1 MDRIRKLTGF
11 IRRSCLVLGI
21 ALFGLSAAAQT
32 KGITISVKNTPAV
45 EVLKMLERDYG
56 YVFLYNE
63 DEVKLDR
70 SVSVSVKN
78 AGIAEVMDKVLWKGL
93 DYKVRGR
100 QVIITKEP
108 DRAPRSTDAGKK
120 ESNPERKIKISGIVT
135 DANGEPLP
143 GAGVMLKGTGKG
155 AVTDVDGRFSIE
167 AGSSDV
173 LEVSYINY
181 VTQDIPVEG
190 KSDFNIMLK
199 EDTMSI
205 QETVVVGYGTQ
216 KKESVVGSIA
226 QAKGEQLMRSGVQGN
241 VGQMLS
247 GLMPGLSTQTVSDMP
262 GNDDPT
268 ITIRGLSSWN
278 GSSPLV
284 LIDGVERKMSDIDAG
299 QIESISVLKDASATA
314 VFGVKGAEGVI
325 LVTTKRGK
333 EGRASVSFS
342 ANATFKVIGD
352 MPDLQDAYDTY
363 RYQNELFE
371 KSLPYDEA
379 SWGYYSPVGETNKY
393 RYPSSR
399 TEADLYPNIN
409 WPDAITKDFAMTQR
423 YDLNVTG
430 GTKFAKYFAAISYLK
445 DDDLLKS
452 GDNDNLPF
460 NPQFGFQ
467 HYNIRLNV
475 DLNFTPSTIVSVNL
489 AGSFRMRD
497 EVPTQYGEIWNAFYS
512 LSPSIFPIQYED
524 GAYGKPYGGTEKN
537 PVAVL
542 SGATNFQK
550 KNTFQMM
557 SDVTL
562 KQKLDFITK
571 GLSVSGTFS
580 FDTRFLSERNFGWSN
595 VLSKAVDRNTGSV
608 IYDPPTGNNDMDY
621 YPAPPWFGGE
631 ELSVNSTVRR
641 IYYKAQVD
649 YARSFGKH
657 DVTALALMSREQMAD
672 GSEFPHY
679 REDWVGRLTYAFD
692 NRYFVEAN
700 GSYNGSEKFAAKYRF
715 GFFPSLGLGWQI
727 SEEPFFKPL
736 RKVVDRFKFR
746 YSIGQVGSDNF
757 AAQRWAYMSTWAVG
771 DNNAKG
777 VFGTIYQGPYGN
789 SQGASYL
796 QYKESQVGN
805 SDLQWEVSTK
815 QNIGIEFA
823 FFNQLIAGSFDLF
836 QDNRDKVFLS
846 ADKRANSVP
855 AYFGAAPVAANLGKV
870 RNRGFELDVTLRRS
884 FGEWTPWLRYTFAHA
899 KEVIISMDD
908 PELIPDYQ
916 KNEGF
921 RIDQPKTY
929 VDQDKFITS
938 WDDVYGR
945 VGGENNTTRLPGSA
959 VSIDYNADGVINEND
974 KIPYG
979 YPSHPENTYNI
990 FLGLDYKG
998 FSAQVQFLGVYNIS
1012 HNYFSNGRTAMTK
1025 SALAPFASP
1034 MLWDYWTPENTDAVY
1049 ALGGG
1054 TSTRGMWFDGSY
1066 LRLKSA
1072 ELSYTF
1078 TGKILRKLRV
1088 SSLKLTAAGHNLF
1101 FWSKMPEEREEYN
1114 YTNAYP
1120 PLKRFSFGLN
1130 VTF

>member
-1 MDRIRKLTGF
+1 MSRIRKLVG
-11 IRRSCLVLGI
+11 IVRRVVCCVMSI
-21 ALFGLSAAAQT
+21 ALLASGTAAQT
-32 KGITISVKNTPAV
+32 KGITFSMNNIPAKK
-45 EVLKMLERDYG
+45 VLEKIERDYG

-63 DEVKLDR
+63 EQVKLDR
-70 SVSVSVKN
+70 NVSVSVKD
-78 AGIAEVMDKVLWKGL
+78 AGITEVMDKVLWKGL

-100 QVIITKEP
+100 QVTITKSPVTPPQRTETQN
-108 DRAPRSTDAGKK
+108 AKKTERSGKVT
-120 ESNPERKIKISGIVT
+120 GVVT
-135 DANGEPLP
+135 DGNGEPLI
-143 GAGVMLKGTGKG
+143 GAGVMLKGTKIGTT
-155 AVTDVDGRFSIE
+155 TDIDGRFSINVK
-167 AGSSDV
+167 GDGGV
-173 LEVSYINY
+173 LEVSYINF
-181 VTQDIPVEG
+181 VTQDIPIKG
-190 KSDFNIMLK
+190 MSNIHITLQ
-199 EDTMSI
+199 EDAMSI
-205 QETVVVGYGTQ
+205 QETIVVGYGTQ
-216 KKESVVGSIA
+216 KKESVVGAIA
-226 QAKGEQLMRSGVQGN
+226 QTKGEQLMKTGVQGN

-247 GLMPGLSTQTVSDMP
+247 GLMPGLSTQTASDMP

-278 GSSPLV
+278 GASPLI

-325 LVTTKRGK
+325 LITTKRGK

-342 ANATFKVIGD
+342 ANTTFKVIGE
-352 MPDLQDAYDTY
+352 MPDIQDAYDTY
-363 RYQNELFE
+363 RYQNELVE

-379 SWGYYSPVGETNKY
+379 SWGYFSPVGETNKY
-393 RYPSSR
+393 RHPASR
-399 TEADLYPNIN
+399 AESDLYPNVN

-430 GTKFAKYFAAISYLK
+430 GAKFAKYFAAVSYLK

-452 GDNDNLPF
+452 GGNDDLPF
-460 NPQFGFQ
+460 KPQFGFE

-475 DLNFTPSTIVSVNL
+475 DLNFTPTTTVSVNL
-489 AGSFRMRD
+489 AGSLRMRD
-497 EVPTQYGEIWNAFYS
+497 EVPTQYGEIWDAFYS
-512 LSPSIFPIQYED
+512 LPPSIFPIQYVD
-524 GAYGKPYGGTEKN
+524 GAYGSPYGGTEKN

-542 SGATNFQK
+542 SGSTNFQK
-550 KNTFQMM
+550 KNTAQMM
-557 SDVTL
+557 SDITL
-562 KQKLDFITK
+562 KQKLDFVTK
-571 GLSVSGTFS
+571 GLSASGTFS
-580 FDTRFLSERNFGWSN
+580 FDTRFFSLRDFGWSS

-608 IYDPPTGNNDMDY
+608 IYYPATGDNDMDY
-621 YPAPPWFGGE
+621 YPTPPWFDGE
-631 ELSVNSTVRR
+631 KLSVNSTVRR
-641 IYYKAQVD
+641 TYYKVQAD

-657 DVTALALMSREQMAD
+657 DVTGLALMSREQMAE

-679 REDWVGRLTYAFD
+679 REDWVGRFTYAYN

-700 GSYNGSEKFAAKYRF
+700 GSYNGSEKFASKYRF

-727 SEEPFFKPL
+727 SDEHFFKPL
-736 RKVVDRFKFR
+736 DKFVDKLKVR

-757 AAQRWAYMSTWAVG
+757 AAQRWAYMSTWSVG

-777 VFGTIYQGPYGN
+777 VFGTVFQGPYGN
-789 SQGASYL
+789 SPGASYL
-796 QYKESQVGN
+796 QYKEAQVGN
-805 SDLQWEVSTK
+805 PELQWEVSTK

-823 FFNQLIAGSFDLF
+823 FFNHLISGSLDVF

-846 ADKRANSVP
+846 AAQRASSVP
-855 AYFGAAPVAANLGKV
+855 GYFGAAPVAANLGKV

-884 FGEWTPWLRYTFAHA
+884 FSEWNTWLRYTFAHA
-899 KEVIISMDD
+899 KEVVLAMDD

-921 RIDQPKTY
+921 RINQPKTY

-945 VGGENNTTRLPGSA
+945 VGGENNTTRLPGSVA
-959 VSIDYNADGVINEND
+959 NIDYNADGVINEND

-979 YPSHPENTYNI
+979 YPERPENTYNI
-990 FLGLDYKG
+990 FLGFDYKG
-998 FSAQVQFLGVYNIS
+998 LSAQVHFLGVYNIS
-1012 HNYFSNGRTAMTK
+1012 RNFAPTLTK
-1025 SALAPFASP
+1025 SALAPYATP
-1034 MLWDYWTPENTDAVY
+1034 RLWDYWTPDNTDALY

-1054 TSTRGMWFDGSY
+1054 NSTRGVWLDGSY
-1066 LRLKSA
+1066 LRFKSA
-1072 ELSYTF
+1072 EISYTF
-1078 TGKILRKLRV
+1078 TGKILDKLRM

-1114 YTNAYP
+1114 YTNRYP
-1120 PLKRFSFGLN
+1120 PVKRFSFGLN

>member
-1 MDRIRKLTGF
+1 MSRIRKLVG
-11 IRRSCLVLGI
+11 IVRRVVCCVMSI
-21 ALFGLSAAAQT
+21 ALLASGTAAQT
-32 KGITISVKNTPAV
+32 KGITFSMNNVPAKK
-45 EVLKMLERDYG
+45 VLEKIERDYG

-63 DEVKLDR
+63 EQVKLDR
-70 SVSVSVKN
+70 NVSVSVKD

-100 QVIITKEP
+100 QVTITKSPVTPPQRTETQN
-108 DRAPRSTDAGKK
+108 AKKTERSGKVT
-120 ESNPERKIKISGIVT
+120 GVVT
-135 DANGEPLP
+135 DGNGEPLI
-143 GAGVMLKGTGKG
+143 GAGVMLKGTKIGTT
-155 AVTDVDGRFSIE
+155 TDIDGRFSINVK
-167 AGSSDV
+167 GDGGV
-173 LEVSYINY
+173 LEVSYINF
-181 VTQDIPVEG
+181 VTQDIPIKG
-190 KSDFNIMLK
+190 MSNIHITLQ
-199 EDTMSI
+199 EDAMSI
-205 QETVVVGYGTQ
+205 QETIVVGYGTQ
-216 KKESVVGSIA
+216 KKESVVGAIA
-226 QAKGEQLMRSGVQGN
+226 QTKGEQLMKTGVQGN

-247 GLMPGLSTQTVSDMP
+247 GLMPGLSTQTASDMP

-278 GSSPLV
+278 GASPLI

-325 LVTTKRGK
+325 LITTKRGK

-342 ANATFKVIGD
+342 ANTTFKVIGE
-352 MPDLQDAYDTY
+352 MPDIQDAYDTY
-363 RYQNELFE
+363 RYQNELVE

-379 SWGYYSPVGETNKY
+379 SWGYFSPVGETNKY
-393 RYPSSR
+393 RHPASR
-399 TEADLYPNIN
+399 AEADLYPNVN

-430 GTKFAKYFAAISYLK
+430 GAKFAKYFAAVSYLK

-452 GDNDNLPF
+452 GGNDDLPF
-460 NPQFGFQ
+460 KPQFGFE

-475 DLNFTPSTIVSVNL
+475 DLNFTPTTTVSVNL
-489 AGSFRMRD
+489 AGSLRMRD
-497 EVPTQYGEIWNAFYS
+497 EVPTQYGEIWDAFYS
-512 LSPSIFPIQYED
+512 LPPSIFPIQYVD
-524 GAYGKPYGGTEKN
+524 GAYGSPYGGTEKN

-542 SGATNFQK
+542 SGSTNFQK
-550 KNTFQMM
+550 KNTAQMM
-557 SDVTL
+557 SDITL
-562 KQKLDFITK
+562 KQKLDFVTK
-571 GLSVSGTFS
+571 GLSASGTFS
-580 FDTRFLSERNFGWSN
+580 FDTRFFSLRDFGWSS

-608 IYDPPTGNNDMDY
+608 IYYPATGDNDMDY
-621 YPAPPWFGGE
+621 YPTPPWFDGE
-631 ELSVNSTVRR
+631 KLSVNSTVRR
-641 IYYKAQVD
+641 TYYKVQAD

-657 DVTALALMSREQMAD
+657 DVTGLALMSREQMAE

-679 REDWVGRLTYAFD
+679 REDWVGRFTYAYN

-700 GSYNGSEKFAAKYRF
+700 GSYNGSEKFASKYRF

-727 SEEPFFKPL
+727 SDEHFFKPL
-736 RKVVDRFKFR
+736 DKFVDKLKVR

-757 AAQRWAYMSTWAVG
+757 AAQRWAYMSTWSVG
-771 DNNAKG
+771 VNNAKG
-777 VFGTIYQGPYGN
+777 VFGTVFQGPYGN
-789 SQGASYL
+789 SPGASYL
-796 QYKESQVGN
+796 QYKEAQVGN
-805 SDLQWEVSTK
+805 PELQWEVSTK

-823 FFNQLIAGSFDLF
+823 FFNHLISGSLDVF

-846 ADKRANSVP
+846 AAQRASSVP
-855 AYFGAAPVAANLGKV
+855 GYFGAAPVAANLGKV

-884 FGEWTPWLRYTFAHA
+884 FSEWNTWLRYTFAHA
-899 KEVIISMDD
+899 KEVVLAMDD

-921 RIDQPKTY
+921 RINQPKTY

-945 VGGENNTTRLPGSA
+945 VGGENNTTRLPGSVA
-959 VSIDYNADGVINEND
+959 NIDYNADGVINEND

-979 YPSHPENTYNI
+979 YPERPENTYNI
-990 FLGLDYKG
+990 FLGFDYKG
-998 FSAQVQFLGVYNIS
+998 LSAQVHFLGVYNIS
-1012 HNYFSNGRTAMTK
+1012 RNFAPTLTE
-1025 SALAPFASP
+1025 SALAPYATP
-1034 MLWDYWTPENTDAVY
+1034 RLWDYWTPDNTDALY

-1054 TSTRGMWFDGSY
+1054 NSTRGVWLDGSY
-1066 LRLKSA
+1066 LRFKSA
-1072 ELSYTF
+1072 EISYTF
-1078 TGKILRKLRV
+1078 TGKILDKLRM

-1114 YTNAYP
+1114 YTNRYP
-1120 PLKRFSFGLN
+1120 PVKRFSFGLN

>member
-1 MDRIRKLTGF
+1 MSRIRKLVG
-11 IRRSCLVLGI
+11 IVRRVVCCVMSI
-21 ALFGLSAAAQT
+21 ALLASGTAAQT
-32 KGITISVKNTPAV
+32 KGITFSMNNIPAKK
-45 EVLKMLERDYG
+45 VLEKIERDYG

-63 DEVKLDR
+63 EQVKLDR
-70 SVSVSVKN
+70 NVSVSVKD
-78 AGIAEVMDKVLWKGL
+78 AGITEVMDKVLWKGL

-100 QVIITKEP
+100 QVTITKSPVTPPQRTETQN
-108 DRAPRSTDAGKK
+108 AKKTERSGKVT
-120 ESNPERKIKISGIVT
+120 GVVT
-135 DANGEPLP
+135 DGNGEPLI
-143 GAGVMLKGTGKG
+143 GAGVMLKGTKIGTT
-155 AVTDVDGRFSIE
+155 TDIDGRFSINVK
-167 AGSSDV
+167 GDGGV
-173 LEVSYINY
+173 LEVSYINF
-181 VTQDIPVEG
+181 VTQDIPIKG
-190 KSDFNIMLK
+190 MSNIHITLQ
-199 EDTMSI
+199 EDAMSI
-205 QETVVVGYGTQ
+205 QETIVVGYGTQ
-216 KKESVVGSIA
+216 KKESVVGAIA
-226 QAKGEQLMRSGVQGN
+226 QTKGEQLMKTGVQGN

-247 GLMPGLSTQTVSDMP
+247 GLMPGLSTQTASDMP

-278 GSSPLV
+278 GASPLI

-325 LVTTKRGK
+325 LITTKRGK

-342 ANATFKVIGD
+342 ANTTFKVIGE
-352 MPDLQDAYDTY
+352 MPDIQDAYDTY
-363 RYQNELFE
+363 RYQNELVE

-379 SWGYYSPVGETNKY
+379 SWGYFSPVGETNKY
-393 RYPSSR
+393 RHPASR
-399 TEADLYPNIN
+399 AEADLYPNVN

-430 GTKFAKYFAAISYLK
+430 GAKFAKYFAAVSYLK

-452 GDNDNLPF
+452 GGNDDLPF
-460 NPQFGFQ
+460 KPQFGFE

-475 DLNFTPSTIVSVNL
+475 DLNFTPTTTVSVNL
-489 AGSFRMRD
+489 AGSLRMRD
-497 EVPTQYGEIWNAFYS
+497 EVPTQYGEIWDAFYS
-512 LSPSIFPIQYED
+512 LPPSIFPIQYVD
-524 GAYGKPYGGTEKN
+524 GAYGSPYGGTEKN

-542 SGATNFQK
+542 SGSTNFQK
-550 KNTFQMM
+550 KNTAQMM
-557 SDVTL
+557 SDITL
-562 KQKLDFITK
+562 KQKLDFVTK
-571 GLSVSGTFS
+571 GLSASGTFS
-580 FDTRFLSERNFGWSN
+580 FDTRFFSLRDFGWSS

-608 IYDPPTGNNDMDY
+608 IYYPATGDNDMDY
-621 YPAPPWFGGE
+621 YPTPPWFDGE
-631 ELSVNSTVRR
+631 KLSVNSTVRR
-641 IYYKAQVD
+641 TYYKVQAD

-657 DVTALALMSREQMAD
+657 DVTGLALMSREQMAE

-679 REDWVGRLTYAFD
+679 REDWVGRFTYAYN

-700 GSYNGSEKFAAKYRF
+700 GSYNGSEKFASKYRF

-727 SEEPFFKPL
+727 SDEHFFKPL
-736 RKVVDRFKFR
+736 DKFVDKLKVR

-757 AAQRWAYMSTWAVG
+757 AAQRWAYMSTWSVG

-777 VFGTIYQGPYGN
+777 VFGTVFQGPYGN
-789 SQGASYL
+789 SPGASYL
-796 QYKESQVGN
+796 QYKEAQVGN
-805 SDLQWEVSTK
+805 PELQWEVSTK

-823 FFNQLIAGSFDLF
+823 FFNHLISGSLDVF

-846 ADKRANSVP
+846 AAQRASSVP
-855 AYFGAAPVAANLGKV
+855 GYFGAAPVAANLGKV

-884 FGEWTPWLRYTFAHA
+884 FSEWNTWLRYTFAHA
-899 KEVIISMDD
+899 KEVVLAMDD

-921 RIDQPKTY
+921 RINQPKTY

-945 VGGENNTTRLPGSA
+945 VGGENNTTRLPGSVA
-959 VSIDYNADGVINEND
+959 NIDYNADGVINEND

-979 YPSHPENTYNI
+979 YPERPENTYNI
-990 FLGLDYKG
+990 FLGFDYKG
-998 FSAQVQFLGVYNIS
+998 LSAQVHFLGVYNIS
-1012 HNYFSNGRTAMTK
+1012 RNFAPTLTK
-1025 SALAPFASP
+1025 SALAPYATP
-1034 MLWDYWTPENTDAVY
+1034 RLWDYWTPDNTDALY

-1054 TSTRGMWFDGSY
+1054 NSTRGVWLDGSY
-1066 LRLKSA
+1066 LRFKSA
-1072 ELSYTF
+1072 EISYTF
-1078 TGKILRKLRV
+1078 TGKILDKLRM

-1114 YTNAYP
+1114 YTNRYP
-1120 PLKRFSFGLN
+1120 PVKRFSFGLN

>member
-1 MDRIRKLTGF
+1 MSRIRKLVG
-11 IRRSCLVLGI
+11 IVRRVVCCVMSI
-21 ALFGLSAAAQT
+21 ALLASGTAAQT
-32 KGITISVKNTPAV
+32 KGITFSMNNIPAKK
-45 EVLKMLERDYG
+45 VLEKIERDYG

-63 DEVKLDR
+63 EQVKLDR
-70 SVSVSVKN
+70 NVSVSVKD

-100 QVIITKEP
+100 QVTITKSPVTPPQRTETQNAKKTERP
-108 DRAPRSTDAGKK
+108 GKVT
-120 ESNPERKIKISGIVT
+120 GVVT
-135 DANGEPLP
+135 DGNGEPLI
-143 GAGVMLKGTGKG
+143 GAGVMLKGTKIGTT
-155 AVTDVDGRFSIE
+155 TDIDGRFSINVK
-167 AGSSDV
+167 GDGGV
-173 LEVSYINY
+173 LEVSYINF
-181 VTQDIPVEG
+181 VTQDIPIKG
-190 KSDFNIMLK
+190 MSNIHITLQ
-199 EDTMSI
+199 EDAMSI
-205 QETVVVGYGTQ
+205 QETIVVGYGTQ
-216 KKESVVGSIA
+216 KKESVVGAIA
-226 QAKGEQLMRSGVQGN
+226 QTKGEQLMKTGVQGN

-247 GLMPGLSTQTVSDMP
+247 GLMPGLSTQTASDMP

-278 GSSPLV
+278 GASPLI

-325 LVTTKRGK
+325 LITTKRGK

-342 ANATFKVIGD
+342 ANTTFKVIGE
-352 MPDLQDAYDTY
+352 MPDIQDAYDTY
-363 RYQNELFE
+363 RYQNELVE

-379 SWGYYSPVGETNKY
+379 SWGYFSPVGETNKY
-393 RYPSSR
+393 RHPASR
-399 TEADLYPNIN
+399 AESDLYPNVN

-430 GTKFAKYFAAISYLK
+430 GAKFAKYFAAVSYLK

-452 GDNDNLPF
+452 GGNDDLPF
-460 NPQFGFQ
+460 KPQFGFE

-475 DLNFTPSTIVSVNL
+475 DLNFTPTTTVSVNL
-489 AGSFRMRD
+489 AGSLRMRD
-497 EVPTQYGEIWNAFYS
+497 EVPTQYGEIWDAFYS
-512 LSPSIFPIQYED
+512 LPPSIFPIQYVD
-524 GAYGKPYGGTEKN
+524 GAYGSPYGGTEKN

-542 SGATNFQK
+542 SGSTNFQK
-550 KNTFQMM
+550 KNTAQMM
-557 SDVTL
+557 SDITL
-562 KQKLDFITK
+562 KQKLDFVTK
-571 GLSVSGTFS
+571 GLSASGTFS
-580 FDTRFLSERNFGWSN
+580 FDTRFFSLRDFGWSS

-608 IYDPPTGNNDMDY
+608 IYYPATGDNDMDY
-621 YPAPPWFGGE
+621 YPTPPWFDGE
-631 ELSVNSTVRR
+631 KLSVNSTVRR
-641 IYYKAQVD
+641 TYYKVQAD

-657 DVTALALMSREQMAD
+657 DVTGLALMSREQMAE

-679 REDWVGRLTYAFD
+679 REDWVGRFTYAYN

-700 GSYNGSEKFAAKYRF
+700 GSYNGSEKFASKYRF

-727 SEEPFFKPL
+727 SDERFFKPL
-736 RKVVDRFKFR
+736 DKVVDKLKFR

-757 AAQRWAYMSTWAVG
+757 AAQRWAYMSTWSVG

-777 VFGTIYQGPYGN
+777 VFGTVFQGPYGN
-789 SQGASYL
+789 SPGASYL
-796 QYKESQVGN
+796 QYKEAQVGN
-805 SDLQWEVSTK
+805 PELQWEVSTK

-823 FFNQLIAGSFDLF
+823 FFNHLISGSLDVF

-846 ADKRANSVP
+846 AAQRASSVP
-855 AYFGAAPVAANLGKV
+855 GYFGAAPVAANLGKV

-884 FGEWTPWLRYTFAHA
+884 FSEWNTWLRYTFAHA
-899 KEVIISMDD
+899 KEVVLAMDD

-921 RIDQPKTY
+921 RINQPKTY

-945 VGGENNTTRLPGSA
+945 VGGENNTTRLPGSVA
-959 VSIDYNADGVINEND
+959 NIDYNADGVINEND

-979 YPSHPENTYNI
+979 YPERPENTYNI
-990 FLGLDYKG
+990 FLGFDYKG
-998 FSAQVQFLGVYNIS
+998 LSAQVHFLGVYNIS
-1012 HNYFSNGRTAMTK
+1012 RNFAPTLTK
-1025 SALAPFASP
+1025 SALAPYATP
-1034 MLWDYWTPENTDAVY
+1034 RLWDYWTPDNTDALY

-1054 TSTRGMWFDGSY
+1054 NSTRGVWLDGSY
-1066 LRLKSA
+1066 LRFKSA
-1072 ELSYTF
+1072 EISYTF
-1078 TGKILRKLRV
+1078 TGKILDKLRM

-1114 YTNAYP
+1114 YTNRYP
-1120 PLKRFSFGLN
+1120 PVKRFSFGLN

>member
-1 MDRIRKLTGF
+1 MSRIRKLVG
-11 IRRSCLVLGI
+11 IVRRVVCCVMSI
-21 ALFGLSAAAQT
+21 ALLASGTAAQT
-32 KGITISVKNTPAV
+32 KGITFSMNNIPAKK
-45 EVLKMLERDYG
+45 VLEKIERDYG

-63 DEVKLDR
+63 EQVKLDR
-70 SVSVSVKN
+70 NVSVSVKD
-78 AGIAEVMDKVLWKGL
+78 AGITEVMDKVLWKGL

-100 QVIITKEP
+100 QVTITKSPVTPPQRTETQN
-108 DRAPRSTDAGKK
+108 AKKTERSGKVT
-120 ESNPERKIKISGIVT
+120 GVVT
-135 DANGEPLP
+135 DGNGEPLI
-143 GAGVMLKGTGKG
+143 GAGVMLKGTKIGTT
-155 AVTDVDGRFSIE
+155 TDIDGRFSINVK
-167 AGSSDV
+167 GDGGV
-173 LEVSYINY
+173 LEVSYINF
-181 VTQDIPVEG
+181 VTQDIPIKG
-190 KSDFNIMLK
+190 MSNIHITLQ
-199 EDTMSI
+199 EDAMSI
-205 QETVVVGYGTQ
+205 QETIVVGYGTQ
-216 KKESVVGSIA
+216 KKESVVGAIA
-226 QAKGEQLMRSGVQGN
+226 QTKGEQLMKTGVQGN

-247 GLMPGLSTQTVSDMP
+247 GLMPGLSTQTASDMP

-278 GSSPLV
+278 GASPLI

-325 LVTTKRGK
+325 LITTKRGK

-342 ANATFKVIGD
+342 ANTTFKVIGE
-352 MPDLQDAYDTY
+352 MPDIQDAYDTY
-363 RYQNELFE
+363 RYQNELVE

-379 SWGYYSPVGETNKY
+379 SWGYFSPVGETNKY
-393 RYPSSR
+393 RHPASR
-399 TEADLYPNIN
+399 AEADLYPNVN

-430 GTKFAKYFAAISYLK
+430 GAKFAKYFAAVSYLK

-452 GDNDNLPF
+452 GGNDDLPF
-460 NPQFGFQ
+460 KPQFGFE

-475 DLNFTPSTIVSVNL
+475 DLNFTPTTTVSVNL
-489 AGSFRMRD
+489 AGSLRMRD
-497 EVPTQYGEIWNAFYS
+497 EVPTQYGEIWDAFYS
-512 LSPSIFPIQYED
+512 LPPSIFPIQYVD
-524 GAYGKPYGGTEKN
+524 GAYGSPYGGTEKN

-542 SGATNFQK
+542 SGSTNFQK
-550 KNTFQMM
+550 KNTAQMM
-557 SDVTL
+557 SDITL
-562 KQKLDFITK
+562 KQKLDFVTK
-571 GLSVSGTFS
+571 GLSASGTFS
-580 FDTRFLSERNFGWSN
+580 FDTRFFSLRDFGWSS

-608 IYDPPTGNNDMDY
+608 IYYPATGDNDMDY
-621 YPAPPWFGGE
+621 YPTPPWFDGE
-631 ELSVNSTVRR
+631 KLSVNSTVRR
-641 IYYKAQVD
+641 TYYKVQAD

-657 DVTALALMSREQMAD
+657 DVTGLALMSREQMAE

-679 REDWVGRLTYAFD
+679 REDWVGRFTYAYN

-700 GSYNGSEKFAAKYRF
+700 GSYNGSEKFASKYRF

-727 SEEPFFKPL
+727 SDERFFKPL
-736 RKVVDRFKFR
+736 DKVVDKLKFR

-757 AAQRWAYMSTWAVG
+757 AAQRWAYMSTWSVG

-777 VFGTIYQGPYGN
+777 VFGTVFQGPYGN
-789 SQGASYL
+789 SPGASYL
-796 QYKESQVGN
+796 QYKEAQVGN
-805 SDLQWEVSTK
+805 PELQWEVSTK

-823 FFNQLIAGSFDLF
+823 FFNHLISGSLDVF

-846 ADKRANSVP
+846 AAQRASSVP
-855 AYFGAAPVAANLGKV
+855 GYFGAAPVAANLGKV

-884 FGEWTPWLRYTFAHA
+884 FSEWNTWLRYTFAHA
-899 KEVIISMDD
+899 KEVVLAMDD

-921 RIDQPKTY
+921 RINQPKTY

-945 VGGENNTTRLPGSA
+945 VGGENNTTRLPGSVA
-959 VSIDYNADGVINEND
+959 NIDYNADGVINEND

-979 YPSHPENTYNI
+979 YPERPENTYNI
-990 FLGLDYKG
+990 FLGFDYKG
-998 FSAQVQFLGVYNIS
+998 LSAQVHFLGVYNIS
-1012 HNYFSNGRTAMTK
+1012 RNFAPTLTK
-1025 SALAPFASP
+1025 SALAPYATP
-1034 MLWDYWTPENTDAVY
+1034 RLWDYWTPDNTDALY

-1054 TSTRGMWFDGSY
+1054 NSTRGVWLDGSY
-1066 LRLKSA
+1066 LRFKSA
-1072 ELSYTF
+1072 EISYTF
-1078 TGKILRKLRV
+1078 TGKILDKLRM

-1114 YTNAYP
+1114 YTNRYP
-1120 PLKRFSFGLN
+1120 PVKRFSFGLN

>member
-1 MDRIRKLTGF
+1 MSRIRKLVG
-11 IRRSCLVLGI
+11 IVRRVVCCVMSI
-21 ALFGLSAAAQT
+21 ALLASGTAAQT
-32 KGITISVKNTPAV
+32 KGITFSMNNIPAKK
-45 EVLKMLERDYG
+45 VLEKIERDYG

-63 DEVKLDR
+63 EQVKLDR
-70 SVSVSVKN
+70 NVSVSVKD
-78 AGIAEVMDKVLWKGL
+78 AGITEVMDKVLWKGL

-100 QVIITKEP
+100 QVTITKSPVTPPQRTETQN
-108 DRAPRSTDAGKK
+108 AKKTERSGKVT
-120 ESNPERKIKISGIVT
+120 GVVT
-135 DANGEPLP
+135 DGNGEPLI
-143 GAGVMLKGTGKG
+143 GAGVMLKGTKIGTT
-155 AVTDVDGRFSIE
+155 TDIDGRFSINVK
-167 AGSSDV
+167 GDGGV
-173 LEVSYINY
+173 LEVSYINF
-181 VTQDIPVEG
+181 VTQDIPIKG
-190 KSDFNIMLK
+190 MSNIHITLQ
-199 EDTMSI
+199 EDAMSI
-205 QETVVVGYGTQ
+205 QETIVVGYGTQ
-216 KKESVVGSIA
+216 KKESVVGAIA
-226 QAKGEQLMRSGVQGN
+226 QTKGEQLMKTGVQGN

-247 GLMPGLSTQTVSDMP
+247 GLMPGLSTQTASDMP

-278 GSSPLV
+278 GASPLI

-325 LVTTKRGK
+325 LITTKRGK

-342 ANATFKVIGD
+342 ANTTFKVIGE
-352 MPDLQDAYDTY
+352 MPDIQDAYDTY
-363 RYQNELFE
+363 RYQNELVE

-379 SWGYYSPVGETNKY
+379 SWGYFSPVGETNKY
-393 RYPSSR
+393 RHPASR
-399 TEADLYPNIN
+399 AESDLYPNVN

-430 GTKFAKYFAAISYLK
+430 GAKFAKYFAAVSYLK

-452 GDNDNLPF
+452 GGNDDLPF
-460 NPQFGFQ
+460 KPQFGFE

-475 DLNFTPSTIVSVNL
+475 DLNFTPTTTVSVNL
-489 AGSFRMRD
+489 AGSLRMRD
-497 EVPTQYGEIWNAFYS
+497 EVPTQYGEIWDAFYS
-512 LSPSIFPIQYED
+512 LPPSIFPIQYED
-524 GAYGKPYGGTEKN
+524 GAYGSPYGGTEKN

-542 SGATNFQK
+542 SGSTNFQK
-550 KNTFQMM
+550 KNTAQMM
-557 SDVTL
+557 SDITL
-562 KQKLDFITK
+562 KQKLDFVTK
-571 GLSVSGTFS
+571 GLSASGTFS
-580 FDTRFLSERNFGWSN
+580 FDTRFFSLRDFGWSS

-608 IYDPPTGNNDMDY
+608 IYYPATGDNDMDY
-621 YPAPPWFGGE
+621 YPTPPWFDGE
-631 ELSVNSTVRR
+631 KLSVNSTVRR
-641 IYYKAQVD
+641 TYYKVQAD

-657 DVTALALMSREQMAD
+657 DVTGLALMSREQMAE

-679 REDWVGRLTYAFD
+679 REDWVGRFTYAYN

-700 GSYNGSEKFAAKYRF
+700 GSYNGSEKFASKYRF

-727 SEEPFFKPL
+727 SDERFFKPL
-736 RKVVDRFKFR
+736 DKVVDKLKFR

-757 AAQRWAYMSTWAVG
+757 AAQRWAYMSTWSVG

-777 VFGTIYQGPYGN
+777 VFGTVFQGPYGN
-789 SQGASYL
+789 SPGASYL
-796 QYKESQVGN
+796 QYKEAQVGN
-805 SDLQWEVSTK
+805 PELQWEVSTK

-823 FFNQLIAGSFDLF
+823 FFNHLISGSLDVF

-846 ADKRANSVP
+846 AAQRASSVP
-855 AYFGAAPVAANLGKV
+855 GYFGAAPVAANLGKV

-884 FGEWTPWLRYTFAHA
+884 FSEWNTWIRYTFAHA
-899 KEVIISMDD
+899 KEVVLAMDD

-921 RIDQPKTY
+921 RINQPKTY

-945 VGGENNTTRLPGSA
+945 VGGENNTTRLPGSVA
-959 VSIDYNADGVINEND
+959 NIDYNADGVINEND

-979 YPSHPENTYNI
+979 YPERPENTYNI
-990 FLGLDYKG
+990 FLGFDYKG
-998 FSAQVQFLGVYNIS
+998 LSAQVHFLGVYNIS
-1012 HNYFSNGRTAMTK
+1012 RNFAPTLTK
-1025 SALAPFASP
+1025 SALAPYATP
-1034 MLWDYWTPENTDAVY
+1034 RLWDYWTPDNTDALY

-1054 TSTRGMWFDGSY
+1054 NSTRGVWLDGSY
-1066 LRLKSA
+1066 LRFKSA
-1072 ELSYTF
+1072 EISYTF
-1078 TGKILRKLRV
+1078 TGKILDKLRM

-1114 YTNAYP
+1114 YTNRYP
-1120 PLKRFSFGLN
+1120 PVKRFSFGLN

>member
-1 MDRIRKLTGF
+1 MSRIRKLVG
-11 IRRSCLVLGI
+11 IVRRVVCCVMSI
-21 ALFGLSAAAQT
+21 ALLASGTAAQT
-32 KGITISVKNTPAV
+32 KGITFSMNNVPAKK
-45 EVLKMLERDYG
+45 VLEKIERDYG

-63 DEVKLDR
+63 EQVKLDR
-70 SVSVSVKN
+70 NVSVSVKD

-100 QVIITKEP
+100 QVTITKSPVTPPQRTETQN
-108 DRAPRSTDAGKK
+108 AKKTERSGKVT
-120 ESNPERKIKISGIVT
+120 GVVT
-135 DANGEPLP
+135 DGNGEPLI
-143 GAGVMLKGTGKG
+143 GAGVMLKGTRTGTT
-155 AVTDVDGRFSIE
+155 TDIDGRFSLDVK
-167 AGSSDV
+167 GDGGV
-173 LEVSYINY
+173 LEVSYINFI
-181 VTQDIPVEG
+181 TQDIPIKG
-190 KSDFNIMLK
+190 KSDFHITLQ
-199 EDTMSI
+199 EDAMSI
-205 QETVVVGYGTQ
+205 QETIVVGYGTQ
-216 KKESVVGSIA
+216 KKESVVGAIA
-226 QAKGEQLMRSGVQGN
+226 QTKGEQLMKTGVQGN

-247 GLMPGLSTQTVSDMP
+247 GLMPGLSTQTASDMP

-278 GSSPLV
+278 GASPLI

-325 LVTTKRGK
+325 LITTKRGK

-342 ANATFKVIGD
+342 ANTTFKVIGE
-352 MPDLQDAYDTY
+352 MPDIQDAYDTY
-363 RYQNELFE
+363 RYQNELVE

-379 SWGYYSPVGETNKY
+379 SWGYFSPVGETNKY
-393 RYPSSR
+393 RHPASR
-399 TEADLYPNIN
+399 AEADLYPNVN

-430 GTKFAKYFAAISYLK
+430 GAKFAKYFAAVSYLK

-452 GDNDNLPF
+452 GGNDDLPF
-460 NPQFGFQ
+460 KPQFGFE

-475 DLNFTPSTIVSVNL
+475 DLNFTPTTTVSVNL
-489 AGSFRMRD
+489 AGSLRMRD
-497 EVPTQYGEIWNAFYS
+497 EVPTQYGEIWDAFYS
-512 LSPSIFPIQYED
+512 LPPSIFPIQYED
-524 GAYGKPYGGTEKN
+524 GAYGSPYGGTEKN

-542 SGATNFQK
+542 SGSTNFQK
-550 KNTFQMM
+550 KNTAQMM
-557 SDVTL
+557 SDITL
-562 KQKLDFITK
+562 KQKLDFVTK
-571 GLSVSGTFS
+571 GLSASGTFS
-580 FDTRFLSERNFGWSN
+580 FDTRFFSLRDFGWSS

-608 IYDPPTGNNDMDY
+608 IYYPATGDNDMDY
-621 YPAPPWFGGE
+621 YPTPPWFDGE
-631 ELSVNSTVRR
+631 KLSVNSTVRR
-641 IYYKAQVD
+641 TYYKVQAD

-657 DVTALALMSREQMAD
+657 DVTGLALMSREQMAE

-679 REDWVGRLTYAFD
+679 REDWVGRFTYAYN

-700 GSYNGSEKFAAKYRF
+700 GSYNGSEKFASKYRF

-727 SEEPFFKPL
+727 SDERFFKSL
-736 RKVVDRFKFR
+736 DKVVDKLKVR

-757 AAQRWAYMSTWAVG
+757 AAQRWAYMSTWSVG

-777 VFGTIYQGPYGN
+777 VFGTVFQGPYGN
-789 SQGASYL
+789 SPGASYL
-796 QYKESQVGN
+796 QYKEAQVGN
-805 SDLQWEVSTK
+805 PELQWEVSTK

-823 FFNQLIAGSFDLF
+823 FFNHLISGSLDVF

-846 ADKRANSVP
+846 AAQRASSVP
-855 AYFGAAPVAANLGKV
+855 GYFGAAPVAANLGKV

-884 FGEWTPWLRYTFAHA
+884 FSEWNTWLRYTFAHA
-899 KEVIISMDD
+899 KEVVLAMDD

-921 RIDQPKTY
+921 RINQPKTY

-945 VGGENNTTRLPGSA
+945 VGGENNTTRLPGSVA
-959 VSIDYNADGVINEND
+959 NIDYNADGVINEND

-979 YPSHPENTYNI
+979 YPERPENTYNI
-990 FLGLDYKG
+990 FLGFDYKG
-998 FSAQVQFLGVYNIS
+998 LSAQVHFLGVYNIS
-1012 HNYFSNGRTAMTK
+1012 RNFAPTLTE
-1025 SALAPFASP
+1025 SALAPYATP
-1034 MLWDYWTPENTDAVY
+1034 RLWDYWTPDNTDALY

-1054 TSTRGMWFDGSY
+1054 NSTRGVWLDGSY
-1066 LRLKSA
+1066 LRFKSA
-1072 ELSYTF
+1072 EISYTF
-1078 TGKILRKLRV
+1078 TGKILDKLRM

-1114 YTNAYP
+1114 YTNRYP
-1120 PLKRFSFGLN
+1120 PVKRFSFGLN

>member
-1 MDRIRKLTGF
+1 MSRIRKLVG
-11 IRRSCLVLGI
+11 IVRRVVCCVMSI
-21 ALFGLSAAAQT
+21 ALLASGTAAQT
-32 KGITISVKNTPAV
+32 KGITFSMNNIPAKK
-45 EVLKMLERDYG
+45 VLEKIERDYG

-63 DEVKLDR
+63 EQVKLDR
-70 SVSVSVKN
+70 NVSVSVKD
-78 AGIAEVMDKVLWKGL
+78 AGITEVMDKVLWKGL

-100 QVIITKEP
+100 QVTITKSPVTPPQRTETQN
-108 DRAPRSTDAGKK
+108 AKKTERSGKVT
-120 ESNPERKIKISGIVT
+120 GVVT
-135 DANGEPLP
+135 DGNGEPLI
-143 GAGVMLKGTGKG
+143 GAGVMLKGTKIGTT
-155 AVTDVDGRFSIE
+155 TDIDGRFSINVK
-167 AGSSDV
+167 GDGGV
-173 LEVSYINY
+173 LEVSYINF
-181 VTQDIPVEG
+181 VTQDIPIKG
-190 KSDFNIMLK
+190 MSNIHITLQ
-199 EDTMSI
+199 EDAMSI
-205 QETVVVGYGTQ
+205 QETIVVGYGTQ
-216 KKESVVGSIA
+216 KKESVVGAIA
-226 QAKGEQLMRSGVQGN
+226 QTKGEQLMKTGVQGN

-247 GLMPGLSTQTVSDMP
+247 GLMPGLSTQTASDMP

-278 GSSPLV
+278 GASPLI

-325 LVTTKRGK
+325 LITTKRGK

-342 ANATFKVIGD
+342 ANTTFKVIGE
-352 MPDLQDAYDTY
+352 MPDIQDAYDTY
-363 RYQNELFE
+363 RYQNELVE

-379 SWGYYSPVGETNKY
+379 SWGYFSPVGETNKY
-393 RYPSSR
+393 RHPASR
-399 TEADLYPNIN
+399 AESDLYPNVN

-430 GTKFAKYFAAISYLK
+430 GAKFAKYFAAVSYLK

-452 GDNDNLPF
+452 GGNDDLPF
-460 NPQFGFQ
+460 KPQFGFE

-475 DLNFTPSTIVSVNL
+475 DLNFTPTTTVSVNL
-489 AGSFRMRD
+489 AGSLRMRD
-497 EVPTQYGEIWNAFYS
+497 EVPTQYGEIWDAFYS
-512 LSPSIFPIQYED
+512 LPPSIFPIQYVD
-524 GAYGKPYGGTEKN
+524 GAYGSPYGGTEKN

-542 SGATNFQK
+542 SGSTNFQK
-550 KNTFQMM
+550 KNTAQMM
-557 SDVTL
+557 SDITL
-562 KQKLDFITK
+562 KQKLDFVTK
-571 GLSVSGTFS
+571 GLSASGTFS
-580 FDTRFLSERNFGWSN
+580 FDTRFFSLRDFGWSS

-608 IYDPPTGNNDMDY
+608 IYYPATGDNDMDY
-621 YPAPPWFGGE
+621 YPTPPWFDGE
-631 ELSVNSTVRR
+631 KLSVNSTVRR
-641 IYYKAQVD
+641 TYYKVQAD

-657 DVTALALMSREQMAD
+657 DVTGLALMSREQMAE

-679 REDWVGRLTYAFD
+679 REDWVGRFTYAYN

-700 GSYNGSEKFAAKYRF
+700 GSYNGSEKFASKYRF

-727 SEEPFFKPL
+727 SDEHFFKPL
-736 RKVVDRFKFR
+736 DKFVDKLKVR

-757 AAQRWAYMSTWAVG
+757 AAQRWAYMSTWSVG

-777 VFGTIYQGPYGN
+777 VFGTVFQGPYGN
-789 SQGASYL
+789 SPGASYL
-796 QYKESQVGN
+796 QYKEAQVGN
-805 SDLQWEVSTK
+805 PELQWEVSTK

-823 FFNQLIAGSFDLF
+823 FFNHLISGSLDVF

-846 ADKRANSVP
+846 AAQRASSVP
-855 AYFGAAPVAANLGKV
+855 GYFGAAPVAANLGKV

-884 FGEWTPWLRYTFAHA
+884 FSEWNTWLRYTFAHA
-899 KEVIISMDD
+899 KEVVLAMDD

-921 RIDQPKTY
+921 RINQPKTY

-945 VGGENNTTRLPGSA
+945 VGGENNTTRLPGSVA
-959 VSIDYNADGVINEND
+959 NIDYNADGVINEND

-979 YPSHPENTYNI
+979 YPERPENTYNI
-990 FLGLDYKG
+990 FLGFDYKG
-998 FSAQVQFLGVYNIS
+998 LSAQVHFLGVYNIS
-1012 HNYFSNGRTAMTK
+1012 RNFAPTLTK
-1025 SALAPFASP
+1025 SALAPYATP
-1034 MLWDYWTPENTDAVY
+1034 RLWDYWTPNNTDALY

-1054 TSTRGMWFDGSY
+1054 NSTRGVWLDGSY
-1066 LRLKSA
+1066 LRFKSA
-1072 ELSYTF
+1072 EISYTF
-1078 TGKILRKLRV
+1078 TGKILDKLRM

-1114 YTNAYP
+1114 YTNRYP
-1120 PLKRFSFGLN
+1120 PVKRFSFGLN

>member
-1 MDRIRKLTGF
+1 MSRIRKLVG
-11 IRRSCLVLGI
+11 IVRRVVCCVMSI
-21 ALFGLSAAAQT
+21 ALLASGTAAQT
-32 KGITISVKNTPAV
+32 KGITFSMNNIPAKK
-45 EVLKMLERDYG
+45 VLEKIERDYG

-63 DEVKLDR
+63 EQVKLDR
-70 SVSVSVKN
+70 NVSVSVKD
-78 AGIAEVMDKVLWKGL
+78 AGIAEGMDKVLWKGL

-100 QVIITKEP
+100 QVTITKSPVTPPQRTETQN
-108 DRAPRSTDAGKK
+108 AKKTERSGKVT
-120 ESNPERKIKISGIVT
+120 GVVT
-135 DANGEPLP
+135 DGNGEPLI
-143 GAGVMLKGTGKG
+143 GAGVMLKGTKIGTT
-155 AVTDVDGRFSIE
+155 TDIDGRFSINVK
-167 AGSSDV
+167 GDGGV
-173 LEVSYINY
+173 LEVSYINF
-181 VTQDIPVEG
+181 VTQDIPIKG
-190 KSDFNIMLK
+190 MSNIHITLQ
-199 EDTMSI
+199 EDAMSI
-205 QETVVVGYGTQ
+205 QETIVVGYGTQ
-216 KKESVVGSIA
+216 KKESVVGAIA
-226 QAKGEQLMRSGVQGN
+226 QTKGEQLMKTGVQGN

-247 GLMPGLSTQTVSDMP
+247 GLMPGLSTQTASDMP

-278 GSSPLV
+278 GASPLI

-325 LVTTKRGK
+325 LITTKRGK

-342 ANATFKVIGD
+342 ANTTFKVIGE
-352 MPDLQDAYDTY
+352 MPDIQDAYDTY
-363 RYQNELFE
+363 RYQNELVE

-379 SWGYYSPVGETNKY
+379 SWGYFSPVGETNKY
-393 RYPSSR
+393 RHPASR
-399 TEADLYPNIN
+399 AESDLYPNVN

-430 GTKFAKYFAAISYLK
+430 GAKFAKYFAAVSYLK

-452 GDNDNLPF
+452 GGNDDLPF
-460 NPQFGFQ
+460 KPQFGFE

-475 DLNFTPSTIVSVNL
+475 DLNFTPTTTVSVNL
-489 AGSFRMRD
+489 AGSLRMRD
-497 EVPTQYGEIWNAFYS
+497 EVPTQYGEIWDAFYS
-512 LSPSIFPIQYED
+512 LPPSIFPIQYVD
-524 GAYGKPYGGTEKN
+524 GAYGSPYGGTEKN

-542 SGATNFQK
+542 SGSTNFQK
-550 KNTFQMM
+550 KNTAQMM
-557 SDVTL
+557 SDITL
-562 KQKLDFITK
+562 KQKLDFVTK
-571 GLSVSGTFS
+571 GLSASGTFS
-580 FDTRFLSERNFGWSN
+580 FDTRFFSLRDFGWSS

-608 IYDPPTGNNDMDY
+608 IYYPATGDNDMDY
-621 YPAPPWFGGE
+621 YPTPPWFDGE
-631 ELSVNSTVRR
+631 KLSVNSTVRR
-641 IYYKAQVD
+641 TYYKVQVD

-657 DVTALALMSREQMAD
+657 DVTGLALMSREQMAE

-679 REDWVGRLTYAFD
+679 REDWVGRFTYAYN

-700 GSYNGSEKFAAKYRF
+700 GSYNGSEKFASKYRF

-727 SEEPFFKPL
+727 SDEHFFKPL
-736 RKVVDRFKFR
+736 DKFVDKLKVR

-757 AAQRWAYMSTWAVG
+757 AAQRWAYMSTWSVG

-777 VFGTIYQGPYGN
+777 VFGTVFQGPYGN
-789 SQGASYL
+789 SPGASYL
-796 QYKESQVGN
+796 QYKEAQVGN
-805 SDLQWEVSTK
+805 PELQWEVSTK

-823 FFNQLIAGSFDLF
+823 FFNHLISGSLDVF

-846 ADKRANSVP
+846 AAQRASSVP
-855 AYFGAAPVAANLGKV
+855 GYFGAAPVAANLGKV

-884 FGEWTPWLRYTFAHA
+884 FSEWNTWLRYTFAHA
-899 KEVIISMDD
+899 KEVVLAMDD

-921 RIDQPKTY
+921 RINQPKTY

-945 VGGENNTTRLPGSA
+945 VGGENNTTRLPGSVA
-959 VSIDYNADGVINEND
+959 NIDYNADGVINEND

-979 YPSHPENTYNI
+979 YPERPENTYNI
-990 FLGLDYKG
+990 FLGFDYKG
-998 FSAQVQFLGVYNIS
+998 LSAQVHFLGVYNIS
-1012 HNYFSNGRTAMTK
+1012 RNFAPTLTK
-1025 SALAPFASP
+1025 SALAPYATP
-1034 MLWDYWTPENTDAVY
+1034 RLWDYWTPNNTDALY

-1054 TSTRGMWFDGSY
+1054 NSTRGVWLDGSY
-1066 LRLKSA
+1066 LRFKSA
-1072 ELSYTF
+1072 EISYTF
-1078 TGKILRKLRV
+1078 TGKILDKLRM

-1114 YTNAYP
+1114 YTNRYP
-1120 PLKRFSFGLN
+1120 PVKRFSFGLN

>member
-1 MDRIRKLTGF
+1 MSRIRKLVG
-11 IRRSCLVLGI
+11 IVRRVVCCVMSI
-21 ALFGLSAAAQT
+21 ALLASGTAAQT
-32 KGITISVKNTPAV
+32 KGITFSMNNIPAKK
-45 EVLKMLERDYG
+45 VLEKIERDYG

-63 DEVKLDR
+63 EQVKLDR
-70 SVSVSVKN
+70 NVSVSVKD
-78 AGIAEVMDKVLWKGL
+78 AGITEVMDKVLWKGL

-100 QVIITKEP
+100 QVTITKSP
-108 DRAPRSTDAGKK
+108 VAPPQRTETQNAKKTERSGKVT
-120 ESNPERKIKISGIVT
+120 GVVT
-135 DANGEPLP
+135 DGNGEPLI
-143 GAGVMLKGTGKG
+143 GAGVMLKGTKIGTT
-155 AVTDVDGRFSIE
+155 TDIDGRFSINVK
-167 AGSSDV
+167 GDGGV
-173 LEVSYINY
+173 LEVSYINF
-181 VTQDIPVEG
+181 VTQDIPIKG
-190 KSDFNIMLK
+190 MSNIHITLQ
-199 EDTMSI
+199 EDAMSI
-205 QETVVVGYGTQ
+205 QETIVVGYGTQ
-216 KKESVVGSIA
+216 KKESVVGAIA
-226 QAKGEQLMRSGVQGN
+226 QTKGEQLMKTGVQGN

-247 GLMPGLSTQTVSDMP
+247 GLMPGLSTQTASDMP

-278 GSSPLV
+278 GASPLI

-325 LVTTKRGK
+325 LITTKRGK

-342 ANATFKVIGD
+342 ANTTFKVIGE
-352 MPDLQDAYDTY
+352 MPDIQDAYDTY
-363 RYQNELFE
+363 RYQNELVE

-379 SWGYYSPVGETNKY
+379 SWGYFSPVGETNKY
-393 RYPSSR
+393 RHPASR
-399 TEADLYPNIN
+399 AESDLYPNVN

-430 GTKFAKYFAAISYLK
+430 GAKFAKYFAAVSYLK

-452 GDNDNLPF
+452 GGNDDLPF
-460 NPQFGFQ
+460 KPQFGFE

-475 DLNFTPSTIVSVNL
+475 DLNFTPTTTVSVNL
-489 AGSFRMRD
+489 AGSLRMRD
-497 EVPTQYGEIWNAFYS
+497 EVPTQYGEIWDAFYS
-512 LSPSIFPIQYED
+512 LPPSIFPIQYED
-524 GAYGKPYGGTEKN
+524 GAYGSPYGGTEKN

-542 SGATNFQK
+542 SGSTNFQK
-550 KNTFQMM
+550 KNTAQMM
-557 SDVTL
+557 SDITL
-562 KQKLDFITK
+562 KQKLDFVTK
-571 GLSVSGTFS
+571 GLSASGTFS
-580 FDTRFLSERNFGWSN
+580 FDTRFFSLRDFGWSS

-608 IYDPPTGNNDMDY
+608 IYYPATGDNDMDY
-621 YPAPPWFGGE
+621 YPTPPWFDGE
-631 ELSVNSTVRR
+631 KLSVNSTVRR
-641 IYYKAQVD
+641 TYYKVQAD

-657 DVTALALMSREQMAD
+657 DVTGLALMSREQMAE

-679 REDWVGRLTYAFD
+679 REDWVGRFTYAYN

-700 GSYNGSEKFAAKYRF
+700 GSYNGSEKFASKYRF

-727 SEEPFFKPL
+727 SDERFFKPL
-736 RKVVDRFKFR
+736 DKVVDKLKFR

-757 AAQRWAYMSTWAVG
+757 AAQRWAYMSTWSVG

-777 VFGTIYQGPYGN
+777 VFGTVFQGPYGN
-789 SQGASYL
+789 SPGASYL
-796 QYKESQVGN
+796 QYKEAQVGN
-805 SDLQWEVSTK
+805 PELQWEVSTK

-823 FFNQLIAGSFDLF
+823 FFNHLISGSLDVF

-846 ADKRANSVP
+846 AAQRASSVP
-855 AYFGAAPVAANLGKV
+855 GYFGAAPVAANLGKV

-884 FGEWTPWLRYTFAHA
+884 FSEWNTWIRYTFAHA
-899 KEVIISMDD
+899 KEVVLAMDD

-921 RIDQPKTY
+921 RINQPKTY

-945 VGGENNTTRLPGSA
+945 VGGENNTTRLPGSVA
-959 VSIDYNADGVINEND
+959 NIDYNADGVINEND

-979 YPSHPENTYNI
+979 YPERPENTYNI
-990 FLGLDYKG
+990 FLGFDYKG
-998 FSAQVQFLGVYNIS
+998 LSAQVHFLGVYNIS
-1012 HNYFSNGRTAMTK
+1012 RNFAPTLTK
-1025 SALAPFASP
+1025 SALAPYATP
-1034 MLWDYWTPENTDAVY
+1034 RLWDYWTPDNTDALY

-1054 TSTRGMWFDGSY
+1054 NSTRGVWLDGSY
-1066 LRLKSA
+1066 LRFKSA
-1072 ELSYTF
+1072 EISYTF
-1078 TGKILRKLRV
+1078 TGKILDKLRM

-1114 YTNAYP
+1114 YTNRYP
-1120 PLKRFSFGLN
+1120 PVKRFSFGLN

>member
-1 MDRIRKLTGF
+1 MSRIRKLVG
-11 IRRSCLVLGI
+11 IVRRVVCCVMSI
-21 ALFGLSAAAQT
+21 ALLASGTAAQT
-32 KGITISVKNTPAV
+32 KGITFSMNNIPAKK
-45 EVLKMLERDYG
+45 VLEKIERDYG

-63 DEVKLDR
+63 EQVKLDR
-70 SVSVSVKN
+70 NVSVSVKD
-78 AGIAEVMDKVLWKGL
+78 AGITEVMDKVLWKGL

-100 QVIITKEP
+100 QVTITKSPVTPPQRTETQN
-108 DRAPRSTDAGKK
+108 AKKTERSGKVT
-120 ESNPERKIKISGIVT
+120 GVVT
-135 DANGEPLP
+135 DGNGEPLI
-143 GAGVMLKGTGKG
+143 GAGVMLKGTKIGTT
-155 AVTDVDGRFSIE
+155 TDIDGRFSINVK
-167 AGSSDV
+167 GDGGV
-173 LEVSYINY
+173 LEVSYINF
-181 VTQDIPVEG
+181 VTQDIPIKG
-190 KSDFNIMLK
+190 MSNIHITLQ
-199 EDTMSI
+199 EDAMSI
-205 QETVVVGYGTQ
+205 QETIVVGYGTQ
-216 KKESVVGSIA
+216 KKESVVGAIA
-226 QAKGEQLMRSGVQGN
+226 QTKGEQLMKTGVQGN

-247 GLMPGLSTQTVSDMP
+247 GLMPGLSTQTASDMP

-278 GSSPLV
+278 GASPLI

-325 LVTTKRGK
+325 LITTKRGK

-342 ANATFKVIGD
+342 ANTTFKVIGE
-352 MPDLQDAYDTY
+352 MPDIQDAYDTY
-363 RYQNELFE
+363 RYQNELVE

-379 SWGYYSPVGETNKY
+379 SWGYFSPVGETNKY
-393 RYPSSR
+393 RHPASR
-399 TEADLYPNIN
+399 AESDLYPNVN

-430 GTKFAKYFAAISYLK
+430 GAKFAKYFAAVSYLK

-452 GDNDNLPF
+452 GGNDDLPF
-460 NPQFGFQ
+460 KPQFGFE

-475 DLNFTPSTIVSVNL
+475 DLNFTPTTTVSVNL
-489 AGSFRMRD
+489 AGSLRMRD
-497 EVPTQYGEIWNAFYS
+497 EVPTQYGEIWDAFYS
-512 LSPSIFPIQYED
+512 LPPSIFPIQYVD
-524 GAYGKPYGGTEKN
+524 GAYGSPYGGTEKN

-542 SGATNFQK
+542 SGSTNFQK
-550 KNTFQMM
+550 KNTAQMM
-557 SDVTL
+557 SDITL
-562 KQKLDFITK
+562 KQKLDFVTK
-571 GLSVSGTFS
+571 GLSASGTFS
-580 FDTRFLSERNFGWSN
+580 FDTRFFSLRDFGWSS

-608 IYDPPTGNNDMDY
+608 IYYPATGDNDMDY
-621 YPAPPWFGGE
+621 YPTPPWFDGE
-631 ELSVNSTVRR
+631 KLSVNSTVRR
-641 IYYKAQVD
+641 TYYKVQAD

-657 DVTALALMSREQMAD
+657 DVTGLALMSREQMAE

-679 REDWVGRLTYAFD
+679 REDWVGRFTYAYN

-700 GSYNGSEKFAAKYRF
+700 GSYNGSEKFASKYRF

-727 SEEPFFKPL
+727 SDERFFKPL
-736 RKVVDRFKFR
+736 DKVVDKLKFR

-757 AAQRWAYMSTWAVG
+757 AAQRWAYMSTWSVG

-777 VFGTIYQGPYGN
+777 VFGTVFQGPYGN
-789 SQGASYL
+789 SPGASYL
-796 QYKESQVGN
+796 QYKEAQVGN
-805 SDLQWEVSTK
+805 PELQWEVSTK

-823 FFNQLIAGSFDLF
+823 FFNHLISGSLDVF

-846 ADKRANSVP
+846 AAQRASSVP
-855 AYFGAAPVAANLGKV
+855 GYFGAAPVAANLGKV

-884 FGEWTPWLRYTFAHA
+884 FSEWNTWIRYTFAHA
-899 KEVIISMDD
+899 KEVVLAMDD

-921 RIDQPKTY
+921 RINQPKTY

-945 VGGENNTTRLPGSA
+945 VGGENNTTRLPGSVA
-959 VSIDYNADGVINEND
+959 NIDYNADGVINEND

-979 YPSHPENTYNI
+979 YPERPENTYNI
-990 FLGLDYKG
+990 FLGFDYKG
-998 FSAQVQFLGVYNIS
+998 LSAQVHFLGVYNIS
-1012 HNYFSNGRTAMTK
+1012 RNFAPTLTK
-1025 SALAPFASP
+1025 SALAPYATP
-1034 MLWDYWTPENTDAVY
+1034 RLWDYWTPDNTDALY

-1054 TSTRGMWFDGSY
+1054 NSTRGVWLDGSY
-1066 LRLKSA
+1066 LRFKSA
-1072 ELSYTF
+1072 EISYTF
-1078 TGKILRKLRV
+1078 TGKILDKLRM

-1114 YTNAYP
+1114 YTNRYP
-1120 PLKRFSFGLN
+1120 PVKRFSFGLN

>member
-1 MDRIRKLTGF
+1 MSRIRKLVG
-11 IRRSCLVLGI
+11 IVRRVVCCVMSI
-21 ALFGLSAAAQT
+21 ALLASGTAAQT
-32 KGITISVKNTPAV
+32 KGITFSINDVPAKK
-45 EVLKMLERDYG
+45 VLEKIERDYG

-63 DEVKLDR
+63 EQVKLDR
-70 SVSVSVKN
+70 NVSVSVKD

-100 QVIITKEP
+100 QVTITKSPVTPPQRTETQNAKKTERP
-108 DRAPRSTDAGKK
+108 GKVT
-120 ESNPERKIKISGIVT
+120 GVVT
-135 DANGEPLP
+135 DGNGEPLI
-143 GAGVMLKGTGKG
+143 GAGVMLKGTKIGTT
-155 AVTDVDGRFSIE
+155 TDIDGRFSINVK
-167 AGSSDV
+167 GDGGV
-173 LEVSYINY
+173 LEVSYINF
-181 VTQDIPVEG
+181 VTQDIPIKG
-190 KSDFNIMLK
+190 KSDFHITLQ
-199 EDTMSI
+199 EDAMSI
-205 QETVVVGYGTQ
+205 QETIVVGYGTQ
-216 KKESVVGSIA
+216 KKESVVGAIA
-226 QAKGEQLMRSGVQGN
+226 QTKGEQLMKTGVQGN

-247 GLMPGLSTQTVSDMP
+247 GLMPGLSTQTASDMP

-278 GSSPLV
+278 GASPLI

-325 LVTTKRGK
+325 LITTKRGK

-342 ANATFKVIGD
+342 ANTTFKVIGE
-352 MPDLQDAYDTY
+352 MPDIQDAYDTY
-363 RYQNELFE
+363 RYQNELVE

-379 SWGYYSPVGETNKY
+379 SWGYFSPVGETNKY
-393 RYPSSR
+393 RHPASR
-399 TEADLYPNIN
+399 AESDLYPNVN

-430 GTKFAKYFAAISYLK
+430 GAKFAKYFAAVSYLK

-452 GDNDNLPF
+452 GGNDDLPF
-460 NPQFGFQ
+460 KPQFGFE

-475 DLNFTPSTIVSVNL
+475 DLNFTPTTTVSVNL
-489 AGSFRMRD
+489 AGSLRMRD
-497 EVPTQYGEIWNAFYS
+497 EVPTQYGEIWDAFYS
-512 LSPSIFPIQYED
+512 LPPSIFPIQYVD
-524 GAYGKPYGGTEKN
+524 GAYGSPYGGTEKN

-542 SGATNFQK
+542 SGSTNFQK
-550 KNTFQMM
+550 KNTAQMM
-557 SDVTL
+557 SDITL
-562 KQKLDFITK
+562 KQKLDFVTK
-571 GLSVSGTFS
+571 GLSASGTFS
-580 FDTRFLSERNFGWSN
+580 FDTRFFSLRDFGWSS

-608 IYDPPTGNNDMDY
+608 IYYPATGDNDMDY
-621 YPAPPWFGGE
+621 YPTPPWFDGE
-631 ELSVNSTVRR
+631 KLSVNSTVRR
-641 IYYKAQVD
+641 TYYKVQAD

-657 DVTALALMSREQMAD
+657 DVTGLALMSREQMAE

-679 REDWVGRLTYAFD
+679 REDWVGRFTYAYN

-700 GSYNGSEKFAAKYRF
+700 GSYNGSEKFASKYRF

-727 SEEPFFKPL
+727 SDEHFFKPL
-736 RKVVDRFKFR
+736 DKFVDKLKVR

-757 AAQRWAYMSTWAVG
+757 AAQRWAYMSTWSVG

-777 VFGTIYQGPYGN
+777 VFGTVFQGPYGN
-789 SQGASYL
+789 SPGASYL
-796 QYKESQVGN
+796 QYKEAQVGN
-805 SDLQWEVSTK
+805 PELQWEVSTK

-823 FFNQLIAGSFDLF
+823 FFNHLISGSLDVF

-846 ADKRANSVP
+846 AAQRASSVP
-855 AYFGAAPVAANLGKV
+855 GYFGAAPVAANLGKV

-884 FGEWTPWLRYTFAHA
+884 FSEWNTWLRYTFAHA
-899 KEVIISMDD
+899 KEVVLAMDD

-921 RIDQPKTY
+921 RINQPKTY

-945 VGGENNTTRLPGSA
+945 VGGENNTTRLPGSVA
-959 VSIDYNADGVINEND
+959 NIDYNADGVINEND

-979 YPSHPENTYNI
+979 YPERPENTYNI
-990 FLGLDYKG
+990 FLGFDYKG
-998 FSAQVQFLGVYNIS
+998 LSAQVHFLGVYNIS
-1012 HNYFSNGRTAMTK
+1012 RNFAPTLTK
-1025 SALAPFASP
+1025 SALAPYATP
-1034 MLWDYWTPENTDAVY
+1034 RLWDYWTPDNTDALY

-1054 TSTRGMWFDGSY
+1054 NSTRGVWLDGSY
-1066 LRLKSA
+1066 LRFKSA
-1072 ELSYTF
+1072 EISYTF
-1078 TGKILRKLRV
+1078 TGKILDKLRM

-1114 YTNAYP
+1114 YTNRYP
-1120 PLKRFSFGLN
+1120 PVKRFSFGLN

>member
-1 MDRIRKLTGF
+1 MSRIRKLVG
-11 IRRSCLVLGI
+11 IVRRVVCCVMSI
-21 ALFGLSAAAQT
+21 ALLASGTAAQT
-32 KGITISVKNTPAV
+32 KGITFSMNNIPAKK
-45 EVLKMLERDYG
+45 VLEKIERDYG

-63 DEVKLDR
+63 EQVKLDR
-70 SVSVSVKN
+70 NVSVSVKD
-78 AGIAEVMDKVLWKGL
+78 AGITEVMDKVLWKGL

-100 QVIITKEP
+100 QVTITKSPVTPPQRTETQN
-108 DRAPRSTDAGKK
+108 AKKTERSGKVT
-120 ESNPERKIKISGIVT
+120 GVVT
-135 DANGEPLP
+135 DGNGEPLI
-143 GAGVMLKGTGKG
+143 GAGVMLKGTRTGTT
-155 AVTDVDGRFSIE
+155 TDIDGRFSIDVKGDG
-167 AGSSDV
+167 AV
-173 LEVSYINY
+173 LEVSYINF
-181 VTQDIPVEG
+181 VTQDIPIKG
-190 KSDFNIMLK
+190 KSDFHITLQ
-199 EDTMSI
+199 EDAMSI
-205 QETVVVGYGTQ
+205 QETIVVGYGTQ
-216 KKESVVGSIA
+216 KKESVVGAIA
-226 QAKGEQLMRSGVQGN
+226 QTKGEQLMKTGVQGN

-247 GLMPGLSTQTVSDMP
+247 GLMPGLSTQTASDMP

-278 GSSPLV
+278 GASPLI

-325 LVTTKRGK
+325 LITTKRGK

-342 ANATFKVIGD
+342 ANTTFKVIGE
-352 MPDLQDAYDTY
+352 MPDIQDAYDTY
-363 RYQNELFE
+363 RYQNELVE

-379 SWGYYSPVGETNKY
+379 SWGYFSPVGETNKY
-393 RYPSSR
+393 RHPASR
-399 TEADLYPNIN
+399 AESDLYPNVN

-430 GTKFAKYFAAISYLK
+430 GAKFAKYFAAVSYLK

-452 GDNDNLPF
+452 GGNDDLPF
-460 NPQFGFQ
+460 KPQFGFE

-475 DLNFTPSTIVSVNL
+475 DLNFTPTTTVSVNL
-489 AGSFRMRD
+489 AGSLRMRD
-497 EVPTQYGEIWNAFYS
+497 EVPTQYGEIWDAFYS
-512 LSPSIFPIQYED
+512 LPPSIFPIQYED
-524 GAYGKPYGGTEKN
+524 GAYGSPYGGTEKN

-542 SGATNFQK
+542 SGSTNFQK
-550 KNTFQMM
+550 KNTAQMM
-557 SDVTL
+557 SDITL
-562 KQKLDFITK
+562 KQKLDFVTK
-571 GLSVSGTFS
+571 GLSASGTFS
-580 FDTRFLSERNFGWSN
+580 FDTRFFSLRDFGWSS

-608 IYDPPTGNNDMDY
+608 IYYPATGDNDMDY
-621 YPAPPWFGGE
+621 YPTPPWFDGE
-631 ELSVNSTVRR
+631 KLSVNSTVRR
-641 IYYKAQVD
+641 TYYKVQAD

-657 DVTALALMSREQMAD
+657 DVTGLALMSREQMAE

-679 REDWVGRLTYAFD
+679 REDWVGRFTYAYN

-700 GSYNGSEKFAAKYRF
+700 GSYNGSEKFASKYRF

-727 SEEPFFKPL
+727 SDERFFKPL
-736 RKVVDRFKFR
+736 DKVVDKLKFR

-757 AAQRWAYMSTWAVG
+757 AAQRWAYMSTWSVG

-777 VFGTIYQGPYGN
+777 VFGTVFQGPYGN
-789 SQGASYL
+789 SPGASYL
-796 QYKESQVGN
+796 QYKEAQVGN
-805 SDLQWEVSTK
+805 PELQWEVSTK

-823 FFNQLIAGSFDLF
+823 FFNHLISGSLDVF

-846 ADKRANSVP
+846 AAQRASSVP
-855 AYFGAAPVAANLGKV
+855 GYFGAAPVAANLGKV

-884 FGEWTPWLRYTFAHA
+884 FSEWNTWIRYTFAHA
-899 KEVIISMDD
+899 KEVVLAMDD

-921 RIDQPKTY
+921 RINQPKTY

-945 VGGENNTTRLPGSA
+945 VGGENNTTRLPGSVA
-959 VSIDYNADGVINEND
+959 NIDYNADGVINEND

-979 YPSHPENTYNI
+979 YPERPENTYNI
-990 FLGLDYKG
+990 FLGFDYKG
-998 FSAQVQFLGVYNIS
+998 LSAQVHFLGVYNIS
-1012 HNYFSNGRTAMTK
+1012 RNFAPTLTK
-1025 SALAPFASP
+1025 SALAPYATP
-1034 MLWDYWTPENTDAVY
+1034 RLWDYWTPDNTDALY

-1054 TSTRGMWFDGSY
+1054 NSTRGVWLDGSY
-1066 LRLKSA
+1066 LRFKSA
-1072 ELSYTF
+1072 EISYTF
-1078 TGKILRKLRV
+1078 TGKILDKLRM

-1114 YTNAYP
+1114 YTNRYP
-1120 PLKRFSFGLN
+1120 PVKRFSFGLN

>member
-1 MDRIRKLTGF
+1 MSRIRKLVG
-11 IRRSCLVLGI
+11 IVRRVVCCVMSI
-21 ALFGLSAAAQT
+21 ALLASGTAAQT
-32 KGITISVKNTPAV
+32 KGITFSMNNIPAKK
-45 EVLKMLERDYG
+45 VLEKIERDYG

-63 DEVKLDR
+63 EQVKLDR
-70 SVSVSVKN
+70 NVSVSVKD
-78 AGIAEVMDKVLWKGL
+78 AGITEVMDKVLWKGL

-100 QVIITKEP
+100 QVTITKSPVTPPQRTETQNAKKTERP
-108 DRAPRSTDAGKK
+108 GKVT
-120 ESNPERKIKISGIVT
+120 GVVT
-135 DANGEPLP
+135 DGSGEPLI
-143 GAGVMLKGTGKG
+143 GAGVMLKGTKIGTT
-155 AVTDVDGRFSIE
+155 TDIDGRFSINVK
-167 AGSSDV
+167 GDGGV
-173 LEVSYINY
+173 LEVSYINF
-181 VTQDIPVEG
+181 VTQDIPIKG
-190 KSDFNIMLK
+190 KSDFHITLQ
-199 EDTMSI
+199 EDAMSI
-205 QETVVVGYGTQ
+205 QETIVVGYGTQ
-216 KKESVVGSIA
+216 KKESVVGAIA
-226 QAKGEQLMRSGVQGN
+226 QTKGEQLMKTGVQGN

-247 GLMPGLSTQTVSDMP
+247 GLMPGLSTQTASDMP

-278 GSSPLV
+278 GASPLI

-325 LVTTKRGK
+325 LITTKRGK

-342 ANATFKVIGD
+342 ANTTFKVIGE
-352 MPDLQDAYDTY
+352 MPDIQDAYDTY
-363 RYQNELFE
+363 RYQNELVE

-379 SWGYYSPVGETNKY
+379 SWGYFSPVGETNKY
-393 RYPSSR
+393 RHPASR
-399 TEADLYPNIN
+399 AEADLYPNVN

-430 GTKFAKYFAAISYLK
+430 GAKFAKYFAAVSYLK

-452 GDNDNLPF
+452 GGNDDLPF
-460 NPQFGFQ
+460 KPQFGFE

-475 DLNFTPSTIVSVNL
+475 DLNFTPTTTVSVNL
-489 AGSFRMRD
+489 AGSLRMRD
-497 EVPTQYGEIWNAFYS
+497 EVPTQYGEIWDAFYS
-512 LSPSIFPIQYED
+512 LPPSIFPIQYVD
-524 GAYGKPYGGTEKN
+524 GAYGSPYGGTEKN

-542 SGATNFQK
+542 SGSTNFQK
-550 KNTFQMM
+550 KNTAQMM
-557 SDVTL
+557 SDITL
-562 KQKLDFITK
+562 KQKLDFVTK
-571 GLSVSGTFS
+571 GLSASGTFS
-580 FDTRFLSERNFGWSN
+580 FDTRFFSLRDFGWSS

-608 IYDPPTGNNDMDY
+608 IYYPATGDNDMDY
-621 YPAPPWFGGE
+621 YPTPPWFDGE
-631 ELSVNSTVRR
+631 KLSVNSTVRR
-641 IYYKAQVD
+641 TYYKVQVD

-657 DVTALALMSREQMAD
+657 DVTGLALMSREQMAE

-679 REDWVGRLTYAFD
+679 REDWVGRFTYAYN

-700 GSYNGSEKFAAKYRF
+700 GSYNGSEKFASKYRF

-727 SEEPFFKPL
+727 SDEHFFKPL
-736 RKVVDRFKFR
+736 DKFVDKLKVR

-757 AAQRWAYMSTWAVG
+757 AAQRWAYMSTWSVG

-777 VFGTIYQGPYGN
+777 VFGTVFQGPYGN
-789 SQGASYL
+789 SPGASYL
-796 QYKESQVGN
+796 QYKEAQVGN
-805 SDLQWEVSTK
+805 PELQWEVSTK

-823 FFNQLIAGSFDLF
+823 FFNHLISGSLDVF

-846 ADKRANSVP
+846 AAQRASSVP
-855 AYFGAAPVAANLGKV
+855 GYFGAAPVAANLGKV

-884 FGEWTPWLRYTFAHA
+884 FSEWNTWLRYTFAHA
-899 KEVIISMDD
+899 KEVVLAMDD

-921 RIDQPKTY
+921 RINQPKTY

-945 VGGENNTTRLPGSA
+945 VGGENNTTRLPGSVA
-959 VSIDYNADGVINEND
+959 NIDYNADGVINEND

-979 YPSHPENTYNI
+979 YPERPENTYNI
-990 FLGLDYKG
+990 FLGFDYKG
-998 FSAQVQFLGVYNIS
+998 LSAQVHFLGVYNIS
-1012 HNYFSNGRTAMTK
+1012 RNFAPTLTK
-1025 SALAPFASP
+1025 SALAPYATP
-1034 MLWDYWTPENTDAVY
+1034 RLWDYWTPDNTDALY

-1054 TSTRGMWFDGSY
+1054 NSTRGVWLDGSY
-1066 LRLKSA
+1066 LRFKSA
-1072 ELSYTF
+1072 EISYTF
-1078 TGKILRKLRV
+1078 TGKILDKLRM

-1114 YTNAYP
+1114 YTNRYP
-1120 PLKRFSFGLN
+1120 PVKRFSFGLN

>member
-1 MDRIRKLTGF
+1 MSRIRKLVG
-11 IRRSCLVLGI
+11 IVRRVVCCVMSI
-21 ALFGLSAAAQT
+21 ALLASGTAAQT
-32 KGITISVKNTPAV
+32 KGITFSMNNIPAKK
-45 EVLKMLERDYG
+45 VLEKIERDYG

-63 DEVKLDR
+63 EQVKLDR
-70 SVSVSVKN
+70 NVSVSVKD

-100 QVIITKEP
+100 QVTITK
-108 DRAPRSTDAGKK
+108 APVAPPQRTETQNAKKTERPGKVT
-120 ESNPERKIKISGIVT
+120 GVVT
-135 DANGEPLP
+135 DGNGEPLI
-143 GAGVMLKGTGKG
+143 GAGVMLKGTRTGTT
-155 AVTDVDGRFSIE
+155 TDIDGRFSLDVK
-167 AGSSDV
+167 GDGGV
-173 LEVSYINY
+173 LEVSYINFI
-181 VTQDIPVEG
+181 TQDIPIKG
-190 KSDFNIMLK
+190 KSDFHITLQ
-199 EDTMSI
+199 EDAMSI
-205 QETVVVGYGTQ
+205 QETIVVGYGTQ
-216 KKESVVGSIA
+216 KKESVVGAIA
-226 QAKGEQLMRSGVQGN
+226 QTKGEQLMKTGVQGN

-247 GLMPGLSTQTVSDMP
+247 GLMPGLSTQTASDMP

-278 GSSPLV
+278 GASPLI

-325 LVTTKRGK
+325 LITTKRGK

-342 ANATFKVIGD
+342 ANTTFKVIGE
-352 MPDLQDAYDTY
+352 MPDIQDAYDTY
-363 RYQNELFE
+363 RYQNELVE

-379 SWGYYSPVGETNKY
+379 SWGYFSPVGETNKY
-393 RYPSSR
+393 RHPASR
-399 TEADLYPNIN
+399 AEADLYPNVN

-430 GTKFAKYFAAISYLK
+430 GAKFAKYFAAVSYLK

-452 GDNDNLPF
+452 GGNDDLPF
-460 NPQFGFQ
+460 KPQFGFE

-475 DLNFTPSTIVSVNL
+475 DLNFTPTTTVSVNL
-489 AGSFRMRD
+489 AGSLRMRD
-497 EVPTQYGEIWNAFYS
+497 EVPTQYGEIWDAFYS
-512 LSPSIFPIQYED
+512 LPPSIFPIQYED
-524 GAYGKPYGGTEKN
+524 GAYGSPYGGTEKN

-542 SGATNFQK
+542 SGSTNFQK
-550 KNTFQMM
+550 KNTAQMM
-557 SDVTL
+557 SDITL
-562 KQKLDFITK
+562 KQKLDFVTK
-571 GLSVSGTFS
+571 GLSASGTFS
-580 FDTRFLSERNFGWSN
+580 FDTRFFSLRDFGWSS

-608 IYDPPTGNNDMDY
+608 IYYPATGDNDMDY
-621 YPAPPWFGGE
+621 YPTPPWFDGE
-631 ELSVNSTVRR
+631 KLSVNSTVRR
-641 IYYKAQVD
+641 TYYKVQVD

-657 DVTALALMSREQMAD
+657 DVTGLALMSREQMAE

-679 REDWVGRLTYAFD
+679 REDWVGRFTYAYN

-700 GSYNGSEKFAAKYRF
+700 GSYNGSEKFASKYRF

-727 SEEPFFKPL
+727 SDEHFFKPL
-736 RKVVDRFKFR
+736 DKFVDKLKVR

-757 AAQRWAYMSTWAVG
+757 AAQRWAYMSTWSVG

-777 VFGTIYQGPYGN
+777 VFGTVFQGPYGN
-789 SQGASYL
+789 SPGASYL
-796 QYKESQVGN
+796 QYKEAQVGN
-805 SDLQWEVSTK
+805 PELQWEVSTK

-823 FFNQLIAGSFDLF
+823 FFNHLISGSLDVF

-846 ADKRANSVP
+846 AAQRASSVP
-855 AYFGAAPVAANLGKV
+855 GYFGAAPVAANLGKV

-884 FGEWTPWLRYTFAHA
+884 FSEWNTWLRYTFAHA
-899 KEVIISMDD
+899 KEVVLAMDD

-921 RIDQPKTY
+921 RINQPKTY

-945 VGGENNTTRLPGSA
+945 VGGENNTTRLPGSVA
-959 VSIDYNADGVINEND
+959 NIDYNADGVINEND

-979 YPSHPENTYNI
+979 YPERPENTYNI
-990 FLGLDYKG
+990 FLGFDYKG
-998 FSAQVQFLGVYNIS
+998 LSAQVHFLGVYNIS
-1012 HNYFSNGRTAMTK
+1012 RNFAPTLTE
-1025 SALAPFASP
+1025 SALAPYATP
-1034 MLWDYWTPENTDAVY
+1034 RLWDYWTPDNTDALY

-1054 TSTRGMWFDGSY
+1054 NSTRGVWLDGSY
-1066 LRLKSA
+1066 LRFKSA
-1072 ELSYTF
+1072 EISYTF
-1078 TGKILRKLRV
+1078 TGKILDKLRM

-1114 YTNAYP
+1114 YTNRYP
-1120 PLKRFSFGLN
+1120 PVKRFSFGLN

>member
-1 MDRIRKLTGF
+1 MSRIRKLVG
-11 IRRSCLVLGI
+11 IVRRVVCCVMSI
-21 ALFGLSAAAQT
+21 ALLASGTAAQT
-32 KGITISVKNTPAV
+32 KGITFSMNDVPAKK
-45 EVLKMLERDYG
+45 VLEKIERDYG

-63 DEVKLDR
+63 EQVKLDR
-70 SVSVSVKN
+70 NVSVSVKD
-78 AGIAEVMDKVLWKGL
+78 AGIAEVMDKVLWTGL

-100 QVIITKEP
+100 QVTITKSP
-108 DRAPRSTDAGKK
+108 VAPPQRTETQNAKKTERPGKVT
-120 ESNPERKIKISGIVT
+120 GVVT
-135 DANGEPLP
+135 DGSGEPLI
-143 GAGVMLKGTGKG
+143 GAGVMLKGTKIGTT
-155 AVTDVDGRFSIE
+155 TDIDGRFSINVK
-167 AGSSDV
+167 GDGGV
-173 LEVSYINY
+173 LEVSYINF
-181 VTQDIPVEG
+181 VTQDIPIKG
-190 KSDFNIMLK
+190 MSNIHITLQ
-199 EDTMSI
+199 EDAMSI
-205 QETVVVGYGTQ
+205 QETIVVGYGTQ
-216 KKESVVGSIA
+216 KKESVVGAIA
-226 QAKGEQLMRSGVQGN
+226 QTKGEQLMKTGVQGN

-247 GLMPGLSTQTVSDMP
+247 GLMPGLSTQTASDMP

-278 GSSPLV
+278 GASPLI

-325 LVTTKRGK
+325 LITTKRGK

-342 ANATFKVIGD
+342 ANTTFKVIGE
-352 MPDLQDAYDTY
+352 MPDIQDAYDTY
-363 RYQNELFE
+363 RYQNELVE

-379 SWGYYSPVGETNKY
+379 SWGYFSPVGETNKY
-393 RYPSSR
+393 RHPASR
-399 TEADLYPNIN
+399 AEADLYPNVN

-430 GTKFAKYFAAISYLK
+430 GAKFAKYFAAVSYLK

-452 GDNDNLPF
+452 GGNDDLPF
-460 NPQFGFQ
+460 KPQFGFE

-475 DLNFTPSTIVSVNL
+475 DLNFTPTTTVSVNL
-489 AGSFRMRD
+489 AGSLRMRD
-497 EVPTQYGEIWNAFYS
+497 EVPTQYGEIWDAFYS
-512 LSPSIFPIQYED
+512 LPPSIFPIQYVD
-524 GAYGKPYGGTEKN
+524 GAYGSPYGGTEKN

-542 SGATNFQK
+542 SGSTNFQK
-550 KNTFQMM
+550 KNTAQMM
-557 SDVTL
+557 SDITL
-562 KQKLDFITK
+562 KQKLDFVTK
-571 GLSVSGTFS
+571 GLSASGTFS
-580 FDTRFLSERNFGWSN
+580 FDTRFFSLRDFGWSS

-608 IYDPPTGNNDMDY
+608 IYYPATGDNDMDY
-621 YPAPPWFGGE
+621 YPTPPWFDGE
-631 ELSVNSTVRR
+631 KLSVNSTVRR
-641 IYYKAQVD
+641 TYYKVQAD

-657 DVTALALMSREQMAD
+657 DVTGLALMSREQMAE

-679 REDWVGRLTYAFD
+679 REDWVGRFTYAYN

-700 GSYNGSEKFAAKYRF
+700 GSYNGSEKFASKYRF

-727 SEEPFFKPL
+727 SDEHFFKPL
-736 RKVVDRFKFR
+736 DKFVDKLKVR

-757 AAQRWAYMSTWAVG
+757 AAQRWAYMSTWSVG

-777 VFGTIYQGPYGN
+777 VFGTVFQGPYGN
-789 SQGASYL
+789 SPGASYL
-796 QYKESQVGN
+796 QYKEAQVGN
-805 SDLQWEVSTK
+805 PELQWEVSTK

-823 FFNQLIAGSFDLF
+823 FFNHLISGSLDVF

-846 ADKRANSVP
+846 AAQRASSVP
-855 AYFGAAPVAANLGKV
+855 GYFGAAPVAANLGKV

-884 FGEWTPWLRYTFAHA
+884 FSEWNTWLRYTFAHA
-899 KEVIISMDD
+899 KEVVLAMDD

-921 RIDQPKTY
+921 RINQPKTY

-945 VGGENNTTRLPGSA
+945 VGGENNTTRLPGSVA
-959 VSIDYNADGVINEND
+959 NIDYNADGVINEND

-979 YPSHPENTYNI
+979 YPERPENTYNI
-990 FLGLDYKG
+990 FLGFDYKG
-998 FSAQVQFLGVYNIS
+998 LSAQVHFLGVYNIS
-1012 HNYFSNGRTAMTK
+1012 RNFAPTLTK
-1025 SALAPFASP
+1025 SALAPYATP
-1034 MLWDYWTPENTDAVY
+1034 RLWDYWTPDNTDALY

-1054 TSTRGMWFDGSY
+1054 NSTRGVWLDGSY
-1066 LRLKSA
+1066 LRFKSA
-1072 ELSYTF
+1072 EISYTF
-1078 TGKILRKLRV
+1078 TGKILDKLRM

-1114 YTNAYP
+1114 YTNRYP
-1120 PLKRFSFGLN
+1120 PVKRFSFGLN

>member
-1 MDRIRKLTGF
+1 MSRIRKLVG
-11 IRRSCLVLGI
+11 IVRRVVCCVMSI
-21 ALFGLSAAAQT
+21 ALLASGTAAQT
-32 KGITISVKNTPAV
+32 KGITFSMNNVPAKK
-45 EVLKMLERDYG
+45 VLEKIERDYG

-63 DEVKLDR
+63 EQVKLDR
-70 SVSVSVKN
+70 NVSVSVKD

-100 QVIITKEP
+100 QVTITKSPVTPPQRTETQN
-108 DRAPRSTDAGKK
+108 AKKTERSGKVT
-120 ESNPERKIKISGIVT
+120 GVVT
-135 DANGEPLP
+135 DGNGEPLI
-143 GAGVMLKGTGKG
+143 GAGVMLKGTRTGTT
-155 AVTDVDGRFSIE
+155 TDIDGRFSLDVK
-167 AGSSDV
+167 GDGGV
-173 LEVSYINY
+173 LEVSYINFI
-181 VTQDIPVEG
+181 TQDIPIKG
-190 KSDFNIMLK
+190 KSDFHITLQ
-199 EDTMSI
+199 EDAMSI
-205 QETVVVGYGTQ
+205 QETIVVGYGTQ
-216 KKESVVGSIA
+216 KKESVVGAIA
-226 QAKGEQLMRSGVQGN
+226 QTKGEQLMKTGVQGN

-247 GLMPGLSTQTVSDMP
+247 GLMPGLSTQTASDMP

-278 GSSPLV
+278 GASPLI

-325 LVTTKRGK
+325 LITTKRGK

-342 ANATFKVIGD
+342 ANTTFKVIGE
-352 MPDLQDAYDTY
+352 MPDIQDAYDTY
-363 RYQNELFE
+363 RYQNELVE

-379 SWGYYSPVGETNKY
+379 SWGYFSPVGETNKY
-393 RYPSSR
+393 RHPASR
-399 TEADLYPNIN
+399 AEADLYPNVN

-430 GTKFAKYFAAISYLK
+430 GAKFAKYFAAVSYLK

-452 GDNDNLPF
+452 GGNDDLPF
-460 NPQFGFQ
+460 KPQFGFE

-475 DLNFTPSTIVSVNL
+475 DLNFTPTTTVSVNL
-489 AGSFRMRD
+489 AGSLRMRD
-497 EVPTQYGEIWNAFYS
+497 EVPTQYGEIWDAFYS
-512 LSPSIFPIQYED
+512 LPPSIFPIQYVD
-524 GAYGKPYGGTEKN
+524 GAYGSPYGGTEKN

-542 SGATNFQK
+542 SGSTNFQK
-550 KNTFQMM
+550 KNTAQMM
-557 SDVTL
+557 SDITL
-562 KQKLDFITK
+562 KQKLDFVTK
-571 GLSVSGTFS
+571 GLSASGTFS
-580 FDTRFLSERNFGWSN
+580 FDTRFFSLRDFGWSS

-608 IYDPPTGNNDMDY
+608 IYYPATGDNDMDY
-621 YPAPPWFGGE
+621 YPTPPWFDGE
-631 ELSVNSTVRR
+631 KLSVNSTVRR
-641 IYYKAQVD
+641 TYYKVQAD

-657 DVTALALMSREQMAD
+657 DVTGLALMSREQMAE

-679 REDWVGRLTYAFD
+679 REDWVGRFTYAYN

-700 GSYNGSEKFAAKYRF
+700 GSYNGSEKFASKYRF

-727 SEEPFFKPL
+727 SDEHFFKPL
-736 RKVVDRFKFR
+736 DKFVDKLKVR

-757 AAQRWAYMSTWAVG
+757 AAQRWAYMSTWSVG

-777 VFGTIYQGPYGN
+777 VFGTVFQGPYGN
-789 SQGASYL
+789 SPGASYL
-796 QYKESQVGN
+796 QYKEAQVGN
-805 SDLQWEVSTK
+805 PELQWEVSTK

-823 FFNQLIAGSFDLF
+823 FLNHLISGSLDVF

-846 ADKRANSVP
+846 AAQRASSVP
-855 AYFGAAPVAANLGKV
+855 GYFGAAPVAANLGKV

-884 FGEWTPWLRYTFAHA
+884 FSEWNTWLRYTFAHA
-899 KEVIISMDD
+899 KEVVLAMDD

-921 RIDQPKTY
+921 RINQPKTY

-945 VGGENNTTRLPGSA
+945 VGGENNTTRLPGSVA
-959 VSIDYNADGVINEND
+959 NIDYNADGVINEND

-979 YPSHPENTYNI
+979 YPERPENTYNI
-990 FLGLDYKG
+990 FLGFDYKG
-998 FSAQVQFLGVYNIS
+998 LSAQVHFLGVYNIS
-1012 HNYFSNGRTAMTK
+1012 RNFAPTLTK
-1025 SALAPFASP
+1025 SALAPYATP
-1034 MLWDYWTPENTDAVY
+1034 RLWDYWTPNNTDALY

-1054 TSTRGMWFDGSY
+1054 NSTRGVWLDGSY
-1066 LRLKSA
+1066 LRFKSA
-1072 ELSYTF
+1072 EISYTF
-1078 TGKILRKLRV
+1078 TGKILDKLRM

-1114 YTNAYP
+1114 YTNRYP
-1120 PLKRFSFGLN
+1120 PVKRFSFGLN

>member
-1 MDRIRKLTGF
+1 MSRIRKLVG
-11 IRRSCLVLGI
+11 IVRRVVCCVMSI
-21 ALFGLSAAAQT
+21 ALLASGTAAQT
-32 KGITISVKNTPAV
+32 KGITFSMNNIPAKK
-45 EVLKMLERDYG
+45 VLEKIERDYG

-63 DEVKLDR
+63 EQVKLDR
-70 SVSVSVKN
+70 NVSVSVKD
-78 AGIAEVMDKVLWKGL
+78 AGITEVMDKVLWKGL

-100 QVIITKEP
+100 QVTITKSPVTPPQRTETQN
-108 DRAPRSTDAGKK
+108 AKKTERSGKVT
-120 ESNPERKIKISGIVT
+120 GVVT
-135 DANGEPLP
+135 DGNGEPLI
-143 GAGVMLKGTGKG
+143 GAGVMLKGTKIGTT
-155 AVTDVDGRFSIE
+155 TDIDGRFSINVK
-167 AGSSDV
+167 GDGGV
-173 LEVSYINY
+173 LEVSYINF
-181 VTQDIPVEG
+181 VTQDIPIKG
-190 KSDFNIMLK
+190 MSNIHITLQ
-199 EDTMSI
+199 EDAMSI
-205 QETVVVGYGTQ
+205 QETIVVGYGTQ
-216 KKESVVGSIA
+216 KKESVVGAIA
-226 QAKGEQLMRSGVQGN
+226 QTKGEQLMKTGVQGN

-247 GLMPGLSTQTVSDMP
+247 GLMPGLSTQTASDMP

-278 GSSPLV
+278 GASPLI

-325 LVTTKRGK
+325 LITTKRGK

-342 ANATFKVIGD
+342 ANTTFKVIGE
-352 MPDLQDAYDTY
+352 MPDIQDAYDTY
-363 RYQNELFE
+363 RYQNELVE

-379 SWGYYSPVGETNKY
+379 SWGYFSPVGETNKY
-393 RYPSSR
+393 RHPASR
-399 TEADLYPNIN
+399 AEADLYPNVN

-430 GTKFAKYFAAISYLK
+430 GAKFAKYFAAVSYLK

-452 GDNDNLPF
+452 GGNDDLPF
-460 NPQFGFQ
+460 KPQFGFE

-475 DLNFTPSTIVSVNL
+475 DLNFTPTTTVSVNL
-489 AGSFRMRD
+489 AGSLRMRD
-497 EVPTQYGEIWNAFYS
+497 EVPTQYGEIWDAFYS
-512 LSPSIFPIQYED
+512 LPPSIFPIQYVD
-524 GAYGKPYGGTEKN
+524 GAYGSPYGGTEKN

-542 SGATNFQK
+542 SGSTNFQK
-550 KNTFQMM
+550 KNTAQMM
-557 SDVTL
+557 SDITL
-562 KQKLDFITK
+562 KQKLDFVTK
-571 GLSVSGTFS
+571 GLSASGTFS
-580 FDTRFLSERNFGWSN
+580 FDTRFFSLRDFGWSS

-608 IYDPPTGNNDMDY
+608 IYYPATGDNDMDY
-621 YPAPPWFGGE
+621 YPTPPWFDGE
-631 ELSVNSTVRR
+631 KLSVNSTVRR
-641 IYYKAQVD
+641 TYYKVQAD

-657 DVTALALMSREQMAD
+657 DVTGLALMSREQMAE

-679 REDWVGRLTYAFD
+679 REDWVGRFTYAYN

-700 GSYNGSEKFAAKYRF
+700 GSYNGSEKFASKYRF

-727 SEEPFFKPL
+727 SDEHFFKPL
-736 RKVVDRFKFR
+736 DKFVDKLKVR

-757 AAQRWAYMSTWAVG
+757 AAQRWAYMSTWSVG

-777 VFGTIYQGPYGN
+777 VFGTVFQGPYGN
-789 SQGASYL
+789 SPGASYL
-796 QYKESQVGN
+796 QYKEAQVGN
-805 SDLQWEVSTK
+805 PELQWEVSTK

-823 FFNQLIAGSFDLF
+823 FFNHLISGSLDVF

-846 ADKRANSVP
+846 AAQRASSVP
-855 AYFGAAPVAANLGKV
+855 GYFGAAPVAANLGKV

-884 FGEWTPWLRYTFAHA
+884 FSEWNTWLRYTFAHA
-899 KEVIISMDD
+899 KEVVLAMDD

-921 RIDQPKTY
+921 RINQPKTY

-945 VGGENNTTRLPGSA
+945 VGGENNTTRLPGSVA
-959 VSIDYNADGVINEND
+959 NIDYNADGVINEND

-979 YPSHPENTYNI
+979 YPERPENTYNI
-990 FLGLDYKG
+990 FLGFDYKG
-998 FSAQVQFLGVYNIS
+998 LSAQVHFLGVYNIS
-1012 HNYFSNGRTAMTK
+1012 RNFAPTLTK
-1025 SALAPFASP
+1025 SALAPYATP
-1034 MLWDYWTPENTDAVY
+1034 RLWDYWTPNNTDALY

-1054 TSTRGMWFDGSY
+1054 NSTRGVWLDGSY
-1066 LRLKSA
+1066 LRFKSA
-1072 ELSYTF
+1072 EISYTF
-1078 TGKILRKLRV
+1078 TGKILDKLRM

-1114 YTNAYP
+1114 YTNRYP
-1120 PLKRFSFGLN
+1120 PVKRFSFGLN

>member
-1 MDRIRKLTGF
+1 MSRIRKLVG
-11 IRRSCLVLGI
+11 IVRRVVCCVMSI
-21 ALFGLSAAAQT
+21 ALLASGTAAQT
-32 KGITISVKNTPAV
+32 KGITFSINDVPAKK
-45 EVLKMLERDYG
+45 VLEKIERDYG

-63 DEVKLDR
+63 EQVKLDR
-70 SVSVSVKN
+70 NVSVSVKD

-100 QVIITKEP
+100 QVTITKSPVTPPQRTETQNAKKTERP
-108 DRAPRSTDAGKK
+108 GKVT
-120 ESNPERKIKISGIVT
+120 GVVT
-135 DANGEPLP
+135 DGNGEPLI
-143 GAGVMLKGTGKG
+143 GAGVMLKGTKIGTT
-155 AVTDVDGRFSIE
+155 TDIDGRFSINVK
-167 AGSSDV
+167 GDGGV
-173 LEVSYINY
+173 LEVSYINF
-181 VTQDIPVEG
+181 VTQDIPIKG
-190 KSDFNIMLK
+190 MSNIHITLQ
-199 EDTMSI
+199 EDAMSI
-205 QETVVVGYGTQ
+205 QETIVVGYGTQ
-216 KKESVVGSIA
+216 KKESVVGAIA
-226 QAKGEQLMRSGVQGN
+226 QTKGEQLMKTGVQGN

-247 GLMPGLSTQTVSDMP
+247 GLMPGLSTQTASDMP

-278 GSSPLV
+278 GASPLI

-325 LVTTKRGK
+325 LITTKRGK

-342 ANATFKVIGD
+342 ANTTFKVIGE
-352 MPDLQDAYDTY
+352 MPDIQDAYDTY
-363 RYQNELFE
+363 RYQNELVE

-379 SWGYYSPVGETNKY
+379 SWGYFSPVGETNKY
-393 RYPSSR
+393 RHPASR
-399 TEADLYPNIN
+399 AEADLYPNVN

-430 GTKFAKYFAAISYLK
+430 GAKFAKYFAAVSYLK

-452 GDNDNLPF
+452 GGNDDLPF
-460 NPQFGFQ
+460 KPQFGFE

-475 DLNFTPSTIVSVNL
+475 DLNFTPTTTVSVNL
-489 AGSFRMRD
+489 AGSLRMRD
-497 EVPTQYGEIWNAFYS
+497 EVPTQYGEIWDAFYS
-512 LSPSIFPIQYED
+512 LPPSIFPIQYVD
-524 GAYGKPYGGTEKN
+524 GAYGSPYGGTEKN

-542 SGATNFQK
+542 SGSTNFQK
-550 KNTFQMM
+550 KNTAQMM
-557 SDVTL
+557 SDITL
-562 KQKLDFITK
+562 KQKLDFVTK
-571 GLSVSGTFS
+571 GLSASGTFS
-580 FDTRFLSERNFGWSN
+580 FDTRFFSLRDFGWSS

-608 IYDPPTGNNDMDY
+608 IYYPATGDNDMDY
-621 YPAPPWFGGE
+621 YPTPPWFDGE
-631 ELSVNSTVRR
+631 KLSVNSTVRR
-641 IYYKAQVD
+641 TYYKVQVD

-657 DVTALALMSREQMAD
+657 DVTGLALMSREQMAE

-679 REDWVGRLTYAFD
+679 REDWVGRFTYAYN

-700 GSYNGSEKFAAKYRF
+700 GSYNGSEKFASKYRF

-727 SEEPFFKPL
+727 SDEHFFKPL
-736 RKVVDRFKFR
+736 DKFVDKLKVR

-757 AAQRWAYMSTWAVG
+757 AAQRWAYMSTWSVG

-777 VFGTIYQGPYGN
+777 VFGTVFQGPYGN
-789 SQGASYL
+789 SPGASYL
-796 QYKESQVGN
+796 QYKEAQVGN
-805 SDLQWEVSTK
+805 PELQWEVSTK

-823 FFNQLIAGSFDLF
+823 FFNHLISGSLDVF

-846 ADKRANSVP
+846 AAQRASSVP
-855 AYFGAAPVAANLGKV
+855 GYFGAAPVAANLGKV

-884 FGEWTPWLRYTFAHA
+884 FSEWNTWLRYTFAHA
-899 KEVIISMDD
+899 KEVVLAMDD

-921 RIDQPKTY
+921 RINQPKTY

-945 VGGENNTTRLPGSA
+945 VGGENNTTRLPGSVA
-959 VSIDYNADGVINEND
+959 NIDYNADGVINEND

-979 YPSHPENTYNI
+979 YPERPENTYNI
-990 FLGLDYKG
+990 FLGFDYKG
-998 FSAQVQFLGVYNIS
+998 LSAQVHFLGVYNIS
-1012 HNYFSNGRTAMTK
+1012 RNFAPTLTK
-1025 SALAPFASP
+1025 SALAPYATP
-1034 MLWDYWTPENTDAVY
+1034 RLWDYWTPDNTDALY

-1054 TSTRGMWFDGSY
+1054 NSTRGVWLDGSY
-1066 LRLKSA
+1066 LRFKSA
-1072 ELSYTF
+1072 EISYTF
-1078 TGKILRKLRV
+1078 TGKILDKLRM

-1114 YTNAYP
+1114 YTNRYP
-1120 PLKRFSFGLN
+1120 PVKRFSFGLN

>member
-1 MDRIRKLTGF
+1 MSRIRKLVG
-11 IRRSCLVLGI
+11 IVRRVVCCVMSI
-21 ALFGLSAAAQT
+21 ALLASGTAAQT
-32 KGITISVKNTPAV
+32 KGITFSMNNIPAKK
-45 EVLKMLERDYG
+45 VLEKIERDYG

-63 DEVKLDR
+63 EQVKLDR
-70 SVSVSVKN
+70 NVSVSVKD
-78 AGIAEVMDKVLWKGL
+78 AGITEVMDKVLWKGL

-100 QVIITKEP
+100 QVTITKSPVTPPQRTETQN
-108 DRAPRSTDAGKK
+108 AKKTERSGKVT
-120 ESNPERKIKISGIVT
+120 GVVT
-135 DANGEPLP
+135 DGNGEPLI
-143 GAGVMLKGTGKG
+143 GAGVMLKGTKIGTT
-155 AVTDVDGRFSIE
+155 TDIDGRFSINVK
-167 AGSSDV
+167 GDGGV
-173 LEVSYINY
+173 LEVSYINF
-181 VTQDIPVEG
+181 VTQDIPIKG
-190 KSDFNIMLK
+190 MSNIHITLQ
-199 EDTMSI
+199 EDAMSI
-205 QETVVVGYGTQ
+205 QETIVVGYGTQ
-216 KKESVVGSIA
+216 KKESVVGAIA
-226 QAKGEQLMRSGVQGN
+226 QTKGEQLMKTGVQGN

-247 GLMPGLSTQTVSDMP
+247 GLMPGLSTQTASDMP

-278 GSSPLV
+278 GASPLI

-325 LVTTKRGK
+325 LITTKRGK

-342 ANATFKVIGD
+342 ANTTFKVIGE
-352 MPDLQDAYDTY
+352 MPDIQDAYDTY
-363 RYQNELFE
+363 RYQNELVE

-379 SWGYYSPVGETNKY
+379 SWGYFSPVGETNKY
-393 RYPSSR
+393 RHPASR
-399 TEADLYPNIN
+399 AESDLYPNVN

-430 GTKFAKYFAAISYLK
+430 GAKFAKYFAAVSYLK

-452 GDNDNLPF
+452 GGNDDLPF
-460 NPQFGFQ
+460 KPQFGFE

-475 DLNFTPSTIVSVNL
+475 DLNFTPTTTVSVNL
-489 AGSFRMRD
+489 AGSLRMRD
-497 EVPTQYGEIWNAFYS
+497 EVPTQYGEIWDAFYS
-512 LSPSIFPIQYED
+512 LPPSIFPIQYVD
-524 GAYGKPYGGTEKN
+524 GAYGSPYGGTEKN

-542 SGATNFQK
+542 SGSTNFQK
-550 KNTFQMM
+550 KNTAQMM
-557 SDVTL
+557 SDITL
-562 KQKLDFITK
+562 KQKLDFVTK
-571 GLSVSGTFS
+571 GLSASGTFS
-580 FDTRFLSERNFGWSN
+580 FDTRFFSLRDFGWSS

-608 IYDPPTGNNDMDY
+608 IYYPATGDNDMDY
-621 YPAPPWFGGE
+621 YPTPPWFDGE
-631 ELSVNSTVRR
+631 KLSVNSTVRR
-641 IYYKAQVD
+641 TYYKVQAD

-657 DVTALALMSREQMAD
+657 DVTGLALMSREQMAE

-679 REDWVGRLTYAFD
+679 REDWVGRFTYAYN

-700 GSYNGSEKFAAKYRF
+700 GSYNGSEKFASKYRF

-727 SEEPFFKPL
+727 SDERFFKPL
-736 RKVVDRFKFR
+736 DKVVDKLKFR

-757 AAQRWAYMSTWAVG
+757 AAQRWAYMSTWSVG

-777 VFGTIYQGPYGN
+777 VFGTVFQGPYGN
-789 SQGASYL
+789 SPGASYL
-796 QYKESQVGN
+796 QYKEAQVGN
-805 SDLQWEVSTK
+805 PELQWEVSTK

-823 FFNQLIAGSFDLF
+823 FFNHLISGSLDVF

-846 ADKRANSVP
+846 AAQRASSVP
-855 AYFGAAPVAANLGKV
+855 GYFGAAPVAANLGKV

-884 FGEWTPWLRYTFAHA
+884 FSEWNTWLRYTFAHA
-899 KEVIISMDD
+899 KEVVLAMDD

-921 RIDQPKTY
+921 RINQPKTY

-945 VGGENNTTRLPGSA
+945 VGGENNTTRLPGSVA
-959 VSIDYNADGVINEND
+959 NIDYNADGVINEND

-979 YPSHPENTYNI
+979 YPERPENTYNI
-990 FLGLDYKG
+990 FLGFDYKG
-998 FSAQVQFLGVYNIS
+998 LSAQVHFLGVYNIS
-1012 HNYFSNGRTAMTK
+1012 RNFAPTLTK
-1025 SALAPFASP
+1025 SALAPYATP
-1034 MLWDYWTPENTDAVY
+1034 RLWDYWTPNNTDALY

-1054 TSTRGMWFDGSY
+1054 NSTRGVWLDGSY
-1066 LRLKSA
+1066 LRFKSA
-1072 ELSYTF
+1072 EISYTF
-1078 TGKILRKLRV
+1078 TGKILDKLRM

-1114 YTNAYP
+1114 YTNRYP
-1120 PLKRFSFGLN
+1120 PVKRFSFGLN

>member
-1 MDRIRKLTGF
+1 MSRIRKLVG
-11 IRRSCLVLGI
+11 IVRRVVCCVMSI
-21 ALFGLSAAAQT
+21 ALLASGTAAQT
-32 KGITISVKNTPAV
+32 KGITFSMNNIPAKK
-45 EVLKMLERDYG
+45 VLEKIERDYG

-63 DEVKLDR
+63 EQVKLDR
-70 SVSVSVKN
+70 NVSVSVKD

-100 QVIITKEP
+100 QVTITKSPVTPPQRTETQNAKKTERP
-108 DRAPRSTDAGKK
+108 GKVT
-120 ESNPERKIKISGIVT
+120 GVVT
-135 DANGEPLP
+135 DGSGEPLI
-143 GAGVMLKGTGKG
+143 GAGVMLKGTKIGTT
-155 AVTDVDGRFSIE
+155 TDIDGRFSINVK
-167 AGSSDV
+167 GDGGV
-173 LEVSYINY
+173 LEVSYINF
-181 VTQDIPVEG
+181 VTQDIPIKG
-190 KSDFNIMLK
+190 MSNIHITLQ
-199 EDTMSI
+199 EDAMSI
-205 QETVVVGYGTQ
+205 QETIVVGYGTQ
-216 KKESVVGSIA
+216 KKESVVGAIA
-226 QAKGEQLMRSGVQGN
+226 QTKGEQLMKTGVQGN

-247 GLMPGLSTQTVSDMP
+247 GLMPGLSTQTASDMP

-278 GSSPLV
+278 GASPLI

-325 LVTTKRGK
+325 LITTKRGK

-342 ANATFKVIGD
+342 ANTTFKVIGE
-352 MPDLQDAYDTY
+352 MPDIQDAYDTY
-363 RYQNELFE
+363 RYQNELVE

-379 SWGYYSPVGETNKY
+379 SWGYFSPVGETNKY
-393 RYPSSR
+393 RHPASR
-399 TEADLYPNIN
+399 AEADLYPNVN

-430 GTKFAKYFAAISYLK
+430 GAKFAKYFAAVSYLK

-452 GDNDNLPF
+452 GGNDDLPF
-460 NPQFGFQ
+460 KPQFGFE

-475 DLNFTPSTIVSVNL
+475 DLNFTPTTTVSVNL
-489 AGSFRMRD
+489 AGSLRMRD
-497 EVPTQYGEIWNAFYS
+497 EVPTQYGEIWDAFYS
-512 LSPSIFPIQYED
+512 LPPSIFPIQYED
-524 GAYGKPYGGTEKN
+524 GAYGSPYGGTEKN

-542 SGATNFQK
+542 SGSTNFQK
-550 KNTFQMM
+550 KNTAQMM
-557 SDVTL
+557 SDITL
-562 KQKLDFITK
+562 KQKLDFVTK
-571 GLSVSGTFS
+571 GLSASGTFS
-580 FDTRFLSERNFGWSN
+580 FDTRFFSLRDFGWSS

-608 IYDPPTGNNDMDY
+608 IYYPATGDNDMDY
-621 YPAPPWFGGE
+621 YPTPPWFDGE
-631 ELSVNSTVRR
+631 KLSVNSTVRR
-641 IYYKAQVD
+641 TYYKVQAD

-657 DVTALALMSREQMAD
+657 DVTGLALMSREQMAE

-679 REDWVGRLTYAFD
+679 REDWVGRFTYAYN

-700 GSYNGSEKFAAKYRF
+700 GSYNGSEKFASKYRF

-727 SEEPFFKPL
+727 SDEHFFKPL
-736 RKVVDRFKFR
+736 DKFVDKLKVR

-757 AAQRWAYMSTWAVG
+757 AAQRWAYMSTWSVG

-777 VFGTIYQGPYGN
+777 VFGTVFQGPYGN
-789 SQGASYL
+789 SPGASYL
-796 QYKESQVGN
+796 QYKEAQVGN
-805 SDLQWEVSTK
+805 PELQWEVSTK

-823 FFNQLIAGSFDLF
+823 FFNHLISGSLDVF

-846 ADKRANSVP
+846 AAQRASSVP
-855 AYFGAAPVAANLGKV
+855 GYFGAAPVAANLGKV

-884 FGEWTPWLRYTFAHA
+884 FSEWNTWLRYTFAHA
-899 KEVIISMDD
+899 KEVVLAMDD

-921 RIDQPKTY
+921 RINQPKTY

-945 VGGENNTTRLPGSA
+945 VGGENNTTRLPGSVA
-959 VSIDYNADGVINEND
+959 NIDYNADGVINEND

-979 YPSHPENTYNI
+979 YPERPENTYNI
-990 FLGLDYKG
+990 FLGFDYKG
-998 FSAQVQFLGVYNIS
+998 LSAQVHFLGVYNIS
-1012 HNYFSNGRTAMTK
+1012 RNFAPTLTK
-1025 SALAPFASP
+1025 SALAPYATP
-1034 MLWDYWTPENTDAVY
+1034 RLWDYWTPDNTDALY

-1054 TSTRGMWFDGSY
+1054 NSTRGVWLDGSY
-1066 LRLKSA
+1066 LRFKSA
-1072 ELSYTF
+1072 EISYTF
-1078 TGKILRKLRV
+1078 TGKILDKLRM

-1114 YTNAYP
+1114 YTNRYP
-1120 PLKRFSFGLN
+1120 PVKRFSFGLN

>member
-1 MDRIRKLTGF
+1 MNRTRKLTSF
-11 IRRSCLVLGI
+11 IRKSCFVLSI
-21 ALFGLSAAAQT
+21 ALLAMSAAAQT
-32 KGITISVKNTPAV
+32 TGITLSVKNTPAK
-45 EVLKMLERDYG
+45 EVLEMLERNYG

-63 DEVKLDR
+63 EEVKLDK
-70 SVSVSVKN
+70 SVSVSVNN
-78 AGIAEVMDKVLWKGL
+78 ASISDVMDKVLWEGL
-93 DYKVRGR
+93 GYTVRGR
-100 QVIITKEP
+100 QVVITKTP
-108 DRAPRSTDAGKK
+108 IRTSQSKAMPN
-120 ESNPERKIKISGIVT
+120 NPTQERKTMVSGVVT
-135 DANGEPLP
+135 DANGEPLI
-143 GAGVMLKGTGKG
+143 GAGVMLKGRGKG
-155 AVTDVDGRFSIE
+155 TITDIDGRFSIE
-167 AGSSDV
+167 ASTSDV

-181 VTQDIPVEG
+181 VTQDIPIKG
-190 KSDFNIMLK
+190 RSNFNVTLQ
-199 EDTMSI
+199 EDALSI

-216 KKESVVGSIA
+216 KKESVVGAIA
-226 QAKGEQLMRSGVQGN
+226 QAKGEQLMKSGVQGN

-247 GLMPGLSTQTVSDMP
+247 GLMPGLSTQTASDMP
-262 GNDDPT
+262 GNDDPA

-325 LVTTKRGK
+325 LITTKRGK

-342 ANATFKVIGD
+342 ANTTFKKIGE

-363 RYQNELFE
+363 RYQNEWVE
-371 KSLPYDEA
+371 KFLPNDDA
-379 SWGYYSPVGETNKY
+379 SWGYYSPVGETNKF

-399 TEADLYPNIN
+399 TEADLYPNVN
-409 WPDAITKDFAMTQR
+409 WPEAITKDFAMTQR

-430 GTKFAKYFAAISYLK
+430 GNKFAKYFAAVSYLK
-445 DDDLLKS
+445 DDDILKS
-452 GDNDNLPF
+452 GETNDDLPF
-460 NPQFGFQ
+460 KPQFGFE

-475 DLNFTPSTIVSVNL
+475 DLNFTPSTVVSINL
-489 AGSFRMRD
+489 ASSIRMK
-497 EVPTQYGEIWNAFYS
+497 EEIPSSYGEIWNAFYS
-512 LSPSIFPIQYED
+512 LSPSIFPIKYED
-524 GAYGKPYGGTEKN
+524 GAYGAPYGGTEKN

-542 SGATNFQK
+542 SGLTNFQK
-550 KNTFQMM
+550 TNTAQMM
-557 SDVTL
+557 SDITL

-571 GLSVSGTFS
+571 GLSASGTFS
-580 FDTRFLSERNFGWSN
+580 FDTRFLSERDFGWSN
-595 VLSKAVDRNTGSV
+595 VLTKAVDRYTGEV
-608 IYDPPTGNNDMDY
+608 LGGYPPKGDNDMDY
-621 YPAPPWFGGE
+621 YPTPPWFDGE
-631 ELSVNSTVRR
+631 KLSVNSTVRR
-641 IYYKAQVD
+641 IYYKVQAD

-657 DVTALALMSREQMAD
+657 DVTALALMSREQTAD

-679 REDWVGRLTYAFD
+679 REDWVGRFTYAYD

-700 GSYNGSEKFAAKYRF
+700 GSVNGSEKFAAKYRF

-727 SEEPFFKPL
+727 SEEQFFKPL
-736 RKVVDRFKFR
+736 RKVVDRFKVR

-771 DNNAKG
+771 DSNAKG
-777 VFGTIYQGPYGN
+777 VFGTIFQGPYGN
-789 SQGASYL
+789 SQGASYQ
-796 QYKESQVGN
+796 QYKEAQVGN
-805 SDLQWEVSTK
+805 PDLQWEVSTK
-815 QNIGIEFA
+815 QNIGLEFA
-823 FFNQLIAGSFDLF
+823 FFNHLISGTFDLF

-846 ADKRANSVP
+846 AAQRASSVP
-855 AYFGAAPVAANLGKV
+855 GYFGAAPVAANLGKV

-884 FGEWTPWLRYTFAHA
+884 FGEWSPWLRYTFAHA
-899 KEVIISMDD
+899 KEEVISMDD

-945 VGGENNTTRLPGSA
+945 VGGENNTSRLPGSVA
-959 VSIDYNADGVINEND
+959 NIDYNADGVINEND

-979 YPSHPENTYNI
+979 YPTRPENTYNF
-990 FLGLDYKG
+990 FLGLDYGG

-1012 HNYFSNGRTAMTK
+1012 YNFANTMTLTK
-1025 SALAPFASP
+1025 SALAPFANP
-1034 MLWDYWTPENTDAVY
+1034 RLWDYWTPDNPDAVY

-1054 TSTRGMWFDGSY
+1054 NSTRGIWLDGSY

-1078 TGKILRKLRV
+1078 TGKILHKLRV
-1088 SSLKLTAAGHNLF
+1088 SSLKLTASGHNLF
-1101 FWSKMPEEREEYN
+1101 FWSKMPEERESYDYGN
-1114 YTNAYP
+1114 RYP
-1120 PLKRFSFGLN
+1120 PVKRFSLGLN

>member
-1 MDRIRKLTGF
+1 MSRIRKLVG
-11 IRRSCLVLGI
+11 IVRRVVCCVMSI
-21 ALFGLSAAAQT
+21 ALLASGTAAQT
-32 KGITISVKNTPAV
+32 KGITFSMNNIPAKK
-45 EVLKMLERDYG
+45 VLEKIERDYG

-63 DEVKLDR
+63 EQVKLDR
-70 SVSVSVKN
+70 NVSVSVKD
-78 AGIAEVMDKVLWKGL
+78 AGITEVMDKVLWKGL

-100 QVIITKEP
+100 QVTITKSPVTPPQRTETQN
-108 DRAPRSTDAGKK
+108 AKKTERSGKVT
-120 ESNPERKIKISGIVT
+120 GVVT
-135 DANGEPLP
+135 DGNGEPLI
-143 GAGVMLKGTGKG
+143 GAGVMLKGTKIGTT
-155 AVTDVDGRFSIE
+155 TDIDGRFSINVK
-167 AGSSDV
+167 GDGGV
-173 LEVSYINY
+173 LEVSYINF
-181 VTQDIPVEG
+181 VTQDIPIKG
-190 KSDFNIMLK
+190 MSNIHITLQ
-199 EDTMSI
+199 EDAMSI
-205 QETVVVGYGTQ
+205 QETIVVGYGTQ
-216 KKESVVGSIA
+216 KKESVVGAIA
-226 QAKGEQLMRSGVQGN
+226 QTKGEQLMKTGVQGN

-247 GLMPGLSTQTVSDMP
+247 GLMPGLSTQTASDMP

-278 GSSPLV
+278 GASPLI

-325 LVTTKRGK
+325 LITTKRGK

-342 ANATFKVIGD
+342 ANTTFKVIGE
-352 MPDLQDAYDTY
+352 MPDIQDAYDTY
-363 RYQNELFE
+363 RYQNELVE

-379 SWGYYSPVGETNKY
+379 SWGYFSPVGETNKY
-393 RYPSSR
+393 RHPASR
-399 TEADLYPNIN
+399 AESDLYPNVN

-430 GTKFAKYFAAISYLK
+430 GAKFAKYFAAVSYLK

-452 GDNDNLPF
+452 GGNDDLPF
-460 NPQFGFQ
+460 KPQFGFE

-475 DLNFTPSTIVSVNL
+475 DLNFTPTTTVSVNL
-489 AGSFRMRD
+489 AGSLRMRD
-497 EVPTQYGEIWNAFYS
+497 EVPTQYGEIWDAFYS
-512 LSPSIFPIQYED
+512 LPPSIFPIQYVD
-524 GAYGKPYGGTEKN
+524 GAYGSPYGGTEKN

-542 SGATNFQK
+542 SGSTNFQK
-550 KNTFQMM
+550 KNTAQMM
-557 SDVTL
+557 SDITL
-562 KQKLDFITK
+562 KQKLDFVTK
-571 GLSVSGTFS
+571 GLSASGTFS
-580 FDTRFLSERNFGWSN
+580 FDTRFFSLRDFGWSS

-608 IYDPPTGNNDMDY
+608 IYYPATGDNDMDY
-621 YPAPPWFGGE
+621 YPTPPWFDGE
-631 ELSVNSTVRR
+631 KLSVNSTVRR
-641 IYYKAQVD
+641 TYYKVQVD

-657 DVTALALMSREQMAD
+657 DVTGLALMSREQMAE

-679 REDWVGRLTYAFD
+679 REDWVGRFTYAYN

-700 GSYNGSEKFAAKYRF
+700 GSYNGSEKFASKYRF

-727 SEEPFFKPL
+727 SDEHFFKPL
-736 RKVVDRFKFR
+736 DKFVDKLKVR

-757 AAQRWAYMSTWAVG
+757 AAQRWAYMSTWSVG

-777 VFGTIYQGPYGN
+777 VFGTVFQGPYGN
-789 SQGASYL
+789 SPGASYL
-796 QYKESQVGN
+796 QYKEAQVGN
-805 SDLQWEVSTK
+805 PELQWEVSTK

-823 FFNQLIAGSFDLF
+823 FFNHLISGSLDVF

-846 ADKRANSVP
+846 AAQRASSVP
-855 AYFGAAPVAANLGKV
+855 GYFGAAPVAANLGKV

-884 FGEWTPWLRYTFAHA
+884 FSEWNTWLRYTFAHA
-899 KEVIISMDD
+899 KEVVLAMDD

-921 RIDQPKTY
+921 RINQPKTY

-945 VGGENNTTRLPGSA
+945 VGGENNTTRLPGSVA
-959 VSIDYNADGVINEND
+959 NIDYNADGVINEND

-979 YPSHPENTYNI
+979 YPERPENTYNI
-990 FLGLDYKG
+990 FLGFDYKG
-998 FSAQVQFLGVYNIS
+998 LSAQVHFLGVYNIS
-1012 HNYFSNGRTAMTK
+1012 RNFAPTLTK
-1025 SALAPFASP
+1025 SALAPYATP
-1034 MLWDYWTPENTDAVY
+1034 RLWDYWTPNNTDALY

-1054 TSTRGMWFDGSY
+1054 NSTRGVWLDGSY
-1066 LRLKSA
+1066 LRFKSA
-1072 ELSYTF
+1072 EISYTF
-1078 TGKILRKLRV
+1078 TGKILDKLRM

-1114 YTNAYP
+1114 YTNRYP
-1120 PLKRFSFGLN
+1120 PVKRFSFGLN

>member
-1 MDRIRKLTGF
+1 MSRIRKLVG
-11 IRRSCLVLGI
+11 IVRRVVCCVMSI
-21 ALFGLSAAAQT
+21 ALLASGTAAQT
-32 KGITISVKNTPAV
+32 KGITFSMNNIPAKK
-45 EVLKMLERDYG
+45 VLEKIERDYG

-63 DEVKLDR
+63 EQVKLDR
-70 SVSVSVKN
+70 NVSVSVKD

-100 QVIITKEP
+100 QVTITKSPVTPPQRTETQNAKKTERP
-108 DRAPRSTDAGKK
+108 GKVT
-120 ESNPERKIKISGIVT
+120 GVVT
-135 DANGEPLP
+135 DGSGEPLI
-143 GAGVMLKGTGKG
+143 GAGVMLKGTKIGTT
-155 AVTDVDGRFSIE
+155 TDIDGRFSINVK
-167 AGSSDV
+167 GDGGV
-173 LEVSYINY
+173 LEVSYINF
-181 VTQDIPVEG
+181 VTQDIPIKG
-190 KSDFNIMLK
+190 MSNIHITLQ
-199 EDTMSI
+199 EDAMSI
-205 QETVVVGYGTQ
+205 QETIVVGYGTQ
-216 KKESVVGSIA
+216 KKESVVGAIA
-226 QAKGEQLMRSGVQGN
+226 QTKGEQLMKTGVQGN

-247 GLMPGLSTQTVSDMP
+247 GLMPGLSTQTASDMP

-278 GSSPLV
+278 GASPLI

-325 LVTTKRGK
+325 LITTKRGK

-342 ANATFKVIGD
+342 ANTTFKVIGE
-352 MPDLQDAYDTY
+352 MPDIQDAYDTY
-363 RYQNELFE
+363 RYQNELVE

-379 SWGYYSPVGETNKY
+379 SWGYFSPVGETNKY
-393 RYPSSR
+393 RHPASR
-399 TEADLYPNIN
+399 AEADLYPNVN

-430 GTKFAKYFAAISYLK
+430 GAKFAKYFAAVSYLK

-452 GDNDNLPF
+452 GGNDDLPF
-460 NPQFGFQ
+460 KPQFGFE

-475 DLNFTPSTIVSVNL
+475 DLNFTPTTTVSVNL
-489 AGSFRMRD
+489 AGSLRMRD
-497 EVPTQYGEIWNAFYS
+497 EVPTQYGEIWDAFYS
-512 LSPSIFPIQYED
+512 LPPSIFPIQYVD
-524 GAYGKPYGGTEKN
+524 GAYGSPYGGTEKN

-542 SGATNFQK
+542 SGSTNFQK
-550 KNTFQMM
+550 KNTAQMM
-557 SDVTL
+557 SDITL
-562 KQKLDFITK
+562 KQKLDFVTK
-571 GLSVSGTFS
+571 GLSASGTFS
-580 FDTRFLSERNFGWSN
+580 FDTRFFSLRDFGWSS

-608 IYDPPTGNNDMDY
+608 IYYPATGDNDMDY
-621 YPAPPWFGGE
+621 YPTPPWFDGE
-631 ELSVNSTVRR
+631 KLSVNSTVRR
-641 IYYKAQVD
+641 TYYKVQAD

-657 DVTALALMSREQMAD
+657 DVTGLALMSREQMAE

-679 REDWVGRLTYAFD
+679 REDWVGRFTYAYN

-700 GSYNGSEKFAAKYRF
+700 GSYNGSEKFASKYRF

-727 SEEPFFKPL
+727 SDEHFFKPL
-736 RKVVDRFKFR
+736 DKFVDKLKVR

-757 AAQRWAYMSTWAVG
+757 AAQRWAYMSTWSVG

-777 VFGTIYQGPYGN
+777 VFGTVFQGPYGN
-789 SQGASYL
+789 SPGASYL
-796 QYKESQVGN
+796 QYKEAQVGN
-805 SDLQWEVSTK
+805 PELQWEVSTK

-823 FFNQLIAGSFDLF
+823 FFNHLISGSLDVF

-846 ADKRANSVP
+846 AAQRASSVP
-855 AYFGAAPVAANLGKV
+855 GYFGAAPVAANLGKV

-884 FGEWTPWLRYTFAHA
+884 FSEWNTWLRYTFAHA
-899 KEVIISMDD
+899 KEVVLAMDD

-921 RIDQPKTY
+921 RINQPKTY

-945 VGGENNTTRLPGSA
+945 VGGENNTTRLPGSVA
-959 VSIDYNADGVINEND
+959 NIDYNADGVINEND

-979 YPSHPENTYNI
+979 YPERPENTYNI
-990 FLGLDYKG
+990 FLGFDYKG
-998 FSAQVQFLGVYNIS
+998 LSAQVHFLGVYNIS
-1012 HNYFSNGRTAMTK
+1012 RNFAPTLTK
-1025 SALAPFASP
+1025 SALAPYATP
-1034 MLWDYWTPENTDAVY
+1034 RLWDYWTPNNTDALY

-1054 TSTRGMWFDGSY
+1054 NSTRGVWLDGSY
-1066 LRLKSA
+1066 LRFKSA
-1072 ELSYTF
+1072 EISYTF
-1078 TGKILRKLRV
+1078 TGKILDKLRM

-1114 YTNAYP
+1114 YTNRYP
-1120 PLKRFSFGLN
+1120 PVKRFSFGLN

>member
-1 MDRIRKLTGF
+1 MSRIRKLVG
-11 IRRSCLVLGI
+11 IVRRVVCCVMSI
-21 ALFGLSAAAQT
+21 ALLASGTAAQT
-32 KGITISVKNTPAV
+32 KGITFSMNNVPAKK
-45 EVLKMLERDYG
+45 VLEKIERDYG

-63 DEVKLDR
+63 EQVKLDR
-70 SVSVSVKN
+70 NVSVSVKD

-100 QVIITKEP
+100 QVTITKSPVTPPQRTETQN
-108 DRAPRSTDAGKK
+108 AKKTERSGKVT
-120 ESNPERKIKISGIVT
+120 GVVT
-135 DANGEPLP
+135 DGNGEPLI
-143 GAGVMLKGTGKG
+143 GAGVMLKGTKIGTT
-155 AVTDVDGRFSIE
+155 TDIDGRFSINVK
-167 AGSSDV
+167 GDGGV
-173 LEVSYINY
+173 LEVSYINF
-181 VTQDIPVEG
+181 VTQDIPIKG
-190 KSDFNIMLK
+190 MSNIHITLQ
-199 EDTMSI
+199 EDAMSI
-205 QETVVVGYGTQ
+205 QETIVVGYGTQ
-216 KKESVVGSIA
+216 KKESVVGAIA
-226 QAKGEQLMRSGVQGN
+226 QTKGEQLMKTGVQGN

-247 GLMPGLSTQTVSDMP
+247 GLMPGLSTQTASDMP

-278 GSSPLV
+278 GASPLI

-325 LVTTKRGK
+325 LITTKRGK

-342 ANATFKVIGD
+342 ANTTFKVIGE
-352 MPDLQDAYDTY
+352 MPDIQDAYDTY
-363 RYQNELFE
+363 RYQNELVE

-379 SWGYYSPVGETNKY
+379 SWGYFSPVGETNKY
-393 RYPSSR
+393 RHPASR
-399 TEADLYPNIN
+399 AEADLYPNVN

-430 GTKFAKYFAAISYLK
+430 GAKFAKYFAAVSYLK

-452 GDNDNLPF
+452 GGNDDLPF
-460 NPQFGFQ
+460 KPQFGFE

-475 DLNFTPSTIVSVNL
+475 DLNFTPTTTVSVNL
-489 AGSFRMRD
+489 AGSLRMRD
-497 EVPTQYGEIWNAFYS
+497 EVPTQYGEIWDAFYS
-512 LSPSIFPIQYED
+512 LPPSIFPIQYVD
-524 GAYGKPYGGTEKN
+524 GAYGSPYGGTEKN

-542 SGATNFQK
+542 SGSTNFQK
-550 KNTFQMM
+550 KNTAQMM
-557 SDVTL
+557 SDITL
-562 KQKLDFITK
+562 KQKLDFVTK
-571 GLSVSGTFS
+571 GLSASGTFS
-580 FDTRFLSERNFGWSN
+580 FDTRFFSLRDFGWSS

-608 IYDPPTGNNDMDY
+608 IYYPATGDNDMDY
-621 YPAPPWFGGE
+621 YPTPPWFDGE
-631 ELSVNSTVRR
+631 KLSVNSTVRR
-641 IYYKAQVD
+641 TYYKVQAD

-657 DVTALALMSREQMAD
+657 DVTGLALMSREQMAE

-679 REDWVGRLTYAFD
+679 REDWVGRFTYAYN

-700 GSYNGSEKFAAKYRF
+700 GSYNGSEKFASKYRF

-727 SEEPFFKPL
+727 SDEHFFKPL
-736 RKVVDRFKFR
+736 DKFVDKLKVR

-757 AAQRWAYMSTWAVG
+757 AAQRWAYMSTWSVG

-777 VFGTIYQGPYGN
+777 VFGTVFQGPYGN
-789 SQGASYL
+789 SPGASYL
-796 QYKESQVGN
+796 QYKEAQVGN
-805 SDLQWEVSTK
+805 PELQWEVSTK

-823 FFNQLIAGSFDLF
+823 FFNHLISGSLDVF

-846 ADKRANSVP
+846 AAQRASSVP
-855 AYFGAAPVAANLGKV
+855 GYFGAAPVAANLGKV

-884 FGEWTPWLRYTFAHA
+884 FSEWNTWLRYTFAHA
-899 KEVIISMDD
+899 KEVVLAMDD

-921 RIDQPKTY
+921 RINQPKTY

-945 VGGENNTTRLPGSA
+945 VGGENNTTRLPGSVA
-959 VSIDYNADGVINEND
+959 NIDYNADGVINEND

-979 YPSHPENTYNI
+979 YPERPENTYNI
-990 FLGLDYKG
+990 FLGFDYKG
-998 FSAQVQFLGVYNIS
+998 LSAQVHFLGVYNIS
-1012 HNYFSNGRTAMTK
+1012 RNFAPTLTK
-1025 SALAPFASP
+1025 SALAPYATP
-1034 MLWDYWTPENTDAVY
+1034 RLWDYWTPDNTDALY

-1054 TSTRGMWFDGSY
+1054 NSTRGVWLDGSY
-1066 LRLKSA
+1066 LRFKSA
-1072 ELSYTF
+1072 EISYTF
-1078 TGKILRKLRV
+1078 TGKILDKLRM

-1114 YTNAYP
+1114 YTNRYP
-1120 PLKRFSFGLN
+1120 PVKRFSFGLN